1 MNKVY
6 QVIWSRVRHC
16 YMAVAETVARSH
28 YKHSSKSAAK
38 ATWAAVAAA
47 GLLTGIPAC
56 SMAQGSTIA
65 ATNQVVQAVEGRVLT
80 KDNGKA
86 KKAETP
92 VLFNKELKKLT
103 DRVPFPMNFM
113 VTDGGTD
120 GVYVTEQRY
129 NNDLKGEH
137 IVLGEGSVA
146 FDQQKGYSGLFA
158 AGINAVAGGKDAIA
172 IGNQASA
179 TGNNFSIAIGSNA
192 EAPMSNSIA
201 LGEGSIANLT
211 LSQQGKQ
218 SYLTKEDWNGDYNG
232 VLSLGRDLSGAR
244 AEVTRR
250 IIHVAGG
257 AADTDAVNVKQLKAL
272 EAKIPKAVDLSKY
285 TTTDKLGAVI
295 EQKLGDTY
303 AKKADIP
310 AAKTFKAV
318 GDGISV
324 TEKDN
329 VITYTLDT
337 SKLPQSSTGVYVTEQ
352 RYNNDLKGEHI
363 VLGEGSVA
371 FDQQKGYS
379 GLFAAGINAVAGG
392 KDAIAIGNQAS
403 ATGNNFSIA
412 IGSNAE
418 APMSNSIALGEG
430 SIANLTL
437 SQQGKQSYLTKED
450 WNGDYNGVLS
460 LGRDLS
466 GARAEVTRR
475 IIHVAGGAADTD
487 AVNVK
492 QLKALEAKIPKA
504 VDLSKYTTTDKLG
517 AVIEQKLGD
526 TYAKK
531 TDIPK
536 AVDLS
541 KYTPTDQLGAVIE
554 QKLGDTYAKKTD
566 IPKAV
571 DLSKYTT
578 TDQLGTVIEQKLGD
592 TYAKKADIPAAKTF
606 KAVGDGISVTEKDN
620 VITYTLDTSKLPQ
633 SSTGVYV
640 TEQRYNNDLKGE
652 HIVLGEGSVAFD
664 QQKGYSGLFAAG
676 INAVAGG
683 KDAIAIGNQA
693 SATGNNFSIAI
704 GSNAEAPMSNSIALG
719 EGSIA
724 NLTLSQQ
731 GKQSYLTKEDW
742 NGDYN
747 GVLSLGRDLSGA
759 RAEVTRR
766 IIHVAGGAADTDAV
780 NVKQLKALEA
790 KIHFSY
796 LSIKGTKKDKGTN
809 YNNDGAIGNEAI
821 AIGQESQAT
830 GNSGIA
836 IGVHS
841 KVMGLEN
848 NNLIKGDYG
857 TAIGAWASV
866 KNNDAT
872 ALGAHTHAWGERSL
886 AIGDRSVGNGIESVA
901 IGSQA
906 LADSF
911 NAIAIG
917 GNSSANLEN
926 AIAIGKKSKTEG
938 MTSIAIGSEAS
949 TGQKGDAQKSKERV
963 KELKNDL
970 RKQLNDPIIHKAE
983 NAIAIGTQA
992 KAWQTK
998 AVSLG
1003 AFAKAQERE
1012 SLALGDKSFANGI
1025 ESVAIGHNSSA
1036 QHISAIALGDSSLSE
1051 GIQSIA
1057 IGKNAQAG
1065 NKDEAF
1071 KSKQQLKKLKSEHK
1085 DITNDDIINVS
1096 FGAIAIGSGA
1106 KSLAMHAMSLGLNA
1120 KATAVNSIALGFNSE
1135 AKSVTHVTK
1144 AYGVDETWDF
1154 SNGVLSI
1161 GRDAEENK
1169 KAITRRITHIAS
1181 GGDDYDAVNV
1191 KQLKALE
1198 AKIPKAVDL
1207 SKYTPTDQLGAVIEQ
1222 KLGDTYAKKT
1232 DIPKAVDLS
1241 KYTPTDQ
1248 LGAVIEQKLGDT
1260 YAKKTDIPKAVDLSK
1275 YTPTDQLGA
1284 VIEQK
1289 LGDTYAKKTDI
1300 PKAVDLSKYTT
1311 TDQLGTVIEQK
1322 LGDTYAKKADI
1333 PAAKTFK
1340 AVGDGISVTEKDNVI
1355 TYTLDTSKL
1364 KTQLSG
1370 SSSGGFNSIGVY
1382 SGGVIQGNEYKPGTV
1397 TRELSSNEFRLD
1409 FGAGLQAKQVT
1420 KDGQQYTLVS
1430 IDETVLK
1437 TASSK
1442 GKEGT
1447 NGVTAAQLEQVSQGM
1462 QTHMAVL
1469 GKRMNSMGAG
1479 NAALAALHPMEFDP
1493 DDKLEAAVGVGHY
1506 GDANAAA
1513 LGMFYHPDENTLIS
1527 VGGAFGKD
1535 KNVMNAGISFRIGKG
1550 GNGMLLTKTAL
1561 ATAVK
1566 QQNIVIHQQEERI
1579 RQLERENKARDAKLA
1594 EVLQALAQ
1602 VKR

>member
-47 GLLTGIPAC
+47 GLLTGIPAF

-65 ATNQVVQAVEGRVLT
+65 APNQVVRTAEGQALT

-86 KKAETP
+86 KKAATP
-92 VLFNKELKKLT
+92 VFSNKELKKLT
-103 DRVPFPMNFM
+103 ERVTFPMNFM

-137 IVLGEGSVA
+137 IALGEGSVAFDQQKGYSGLFAAGINAVAGGKDAIAIGNQASATGNNFSIAIGSNAEAPMSNSIALGEGSIANLTLSQQGKQSYLTKEDWNGDYNGVLSLGRDLSGARAEVTRRIIHVAGGAADTDAVNVKQLKALAAKIPKAVDLSKYTTTDKLGAVIEQKLGDTYAKKADIPAAKTFKAVGDGISVTEKDNVITYTLDTSKLPQSSTGVYVTEQRYNNDLKGEHIALGEGSVA

-272 EAKIPKAVDLSKY
+272 EA
-285 TTTDKLGAVI
+285 
-295 EQKLGDTY
+295 
-303 AKKADIP
+303 
-310 AAKTFKAV
+310 
-318 GDGISV
+318 
-324 TEKDN
+324 
-329 VITYTLDT
+329 TL
-337 SKLPQSSTGVYVTEQ
+337 
-352 RYNNDLKGEHI
+352 
-363 VLGEGSVA
+363 
-371 FDQQKGYS
+371 
-379 GLFAAGINAVAGG
+379 
-392 KDAIAIGNQAS
+392 
-403 ATGNNFSIA
+403 
-412 IGSNAE
+412 
-418 APMSNSIALGEG
+418 
-430 SIANLTL
+430 
-437 SQQGKQSYLTKED
+437 
-450 WNGDYNGVLS
+450 
-460 LGRDLS
+460 
-466 GARAEVTRR
+466 
-475 IIHVAGGAADTD
+475 
-487 AVNVK
+487 
-492 QLKALEAKIPKA
+492 
-504 VDLSKYTTTDKLG
+504 
-517 AVIEQKLGD
+517 
-526 TYAKK
+526 
-531 TDIPK
+531 
-536 AVDLS
+536 
-541 KYTPTDQLGAVIE
+541 
-554 QKLGDTYAKKTD
+554 
-566 IPKAV
+566 
-571 DLSKYTT
+571 
-578 TDQLGTVIEQKLGD
+578 
-592 TYAKKADIPAAKTF
+592 
-606 KAVGDGISVTEKDN
+606 
-620 VITYTLDTSKLPQ
+620 
-633 SSTGVYV
+633 
-640 TEQRYNNDLKGE
+640 
-652 HIVLGEGSVAFD
+652 
-664 QQKGYSGLFAAG
+664 
-676 INAVAGG
+676 
-683 KDAIAIGNQA
+683 
-693 SATGNNFSIAI
+693 
-704 GSNAEAPMSNSIALG
+704 
-719 EGSIA
+719 
-724 NLTLSQQ
+724 
-731 GKQSYLTKEDW
+731 
-742 NGDYN
+742 
-747 GVLSLGRDLSGA
+747 
-759 RAEVTRR
+759 
-766 IIHVAGGAADTDAV
+766 
-780 NVKQLKALEA
+780 
-790 KIHFSY
+790 HFSY
-796 LSIKGTKKDKGTN
+796 ISIKGTKKDKGTN
-809 YNNDGAIGNEAI
+809 YNNDGATGNEAI

-963 KELKNDL
+963 KELKNDV

-1085 DITNDDIINVS
+1085 DITNDDIINAS

-1191 KQLKALE
+1191 KQLKAVE

-1207 SKYTPTDQLGAVIEQ
+1207 SKYTPTDKLGDVIAQ

-1232 DIPKAVDLS
+1232 DIP
-1241 KYTPTDQ
+1241 
-1248 LGAVIEQKLGDT
+1248 
-1260 YAKKTDIPKAVDLSK
+1260 
-1275 YTPTDQLGA
+1275 
-1284 VIEQK
+1284 
-1289 LGDTYAKKTDI
+1289 
-1300 PKAVDLSKYTT
+1300 
-1311 TDQLGTVIEQK
+1311 
-1322 LGDTYAKKADI
+1322 
-1333 PAAKTFK
+1333 AAKTFK
-1340 AVGDGISVTEKDNVI
+1340 VAGAGFSVEDKDNVV
-1355 TYTLDTSKL
+1355 TYTLDINKL

-1370 SSSGGFNSIGVY
+1370 SSS
-1382 SGGVIQGNEYKPGTV
+1382 
-1397 TRELSSNEFRLD
+1397 
-1409 FGAGLQAKQVT
+1409 A
-1420 KDGQQYTLVS
+1420 
-1430 IDETVLK
+1430 
-1437 TASSK
+1437 
-1442 GKEGT
+1442 GT
-1447 NGVTAAQLEQVSQGM
+1447 NGKSAYEVWEEYTDGNGAQPNKGKKESDFLASLKGKDGTNGTNGKSAYEVWEEHKDVNGAQPNKGKSESDFLASLKGKDGTNGITAAQLEQVSQGM
-1462 QTHMAVL
+1462 QTRMAAL
-1469 GKRMNSMGAG
+1469 GKHMNSMGAG
-1479 NAALAALHPMEFDP
+1479 NAALAALHPLEFDP

-1535 KNVMNAGISFRIGKG
+1535 KNVMNAGISFRVGKG

>member
-47 GLLTGIPAC
+47 GLLTGIPAF

-65 ATNQVVQAVEGRVLT
+65 APNQVVRTAEGQALT

-86 KKAETP
+86 KKAATP
-92 VLFNKELKKLT
+92 VFSNKELKKLT
-103 DRVPFPMNFM
+103 ERVTFPMNFM

-257 AADTDAVNVKQLKAL
+257 AEDTDAVNVKQLKAL

-492 QLKALEAKIPKA
+492 QLKALEA
-504 VDLSKYTTTDKLG
+504 
-517 AVIEQKLGD
+517 
-526 TYAKK
+526 
-531 TDIPK
+531 
-536 AVDLS
+536 
-541 KYTPTDQLGAVIE
+541 
-554 QKLGDTYAKKTD
+554 
-566 IPKAV
+566 
-571 DLSKYTT
+571 
-578 TDQLGTVIEQKLGD
+578 
-592 TYAKKADIPAAKTF
+592 
-606 KAVGDGISVTEKDN
+606 
-620 VITYTLDTSKLPQ
+620 TL
-633 SSTGVYV
+633 
-640 TEQRYNNDLKGE
+640 
-652 HIVLGEGSVAFD
+652 
-664 QQKGYSGLFAAG
+664 
-676 INAVAGG
+676 
-683 KDAIAIGNQA
+683 
-693 SATGNNFSIAI
+693 
-704 GSNAEAPMSNSIALG
+704 
-719 EGSIA
+719 
-724 NLTLSQQ
+724 
-731 GKQSYLTKEDW
+731 
-742 NGDYN
+742 
-747 GVLSLGRDLSGA
+747 
-759 RAEVTRR
+759 
-766 IIHVAGGAADTDAV
+766 
-780 NVKQLKALEA
+780 
-790 KIHFSY
+790 HFSY
-796 LSIKGTKKDKGTN
+796 ISIKGTKKDKGTN
-809 YNNDGAIGNEAI
+809 YNNDGATGNEAI

-963 KELKNDL
+963 KELKNDV

-1085 DITNDDIINVS
+1085 DITNDDIINAS

-1191 KQLKALE
+1191 KQLKAVE

-1207 SKYTPTDQLGAVIEQ
+1207 SKYTPTDKLGDVIAQ

-1232 DIPKAVDLS
+1232 DIP
-1241 KYTPTDQ
+1241 
-1248 LGAVIEQKLGDT
+1248 
-1260 YAKKTDIPKAVDLSK
+1260 
-1275 YTPTDQLGA
+1275 
-1284 VIEQK
+1284 
-1289 LGDTYAKKTDI
+1289 
-1300 PKAVDLSKYTT
+1300 
-1311 TDQLGTVIEQK
+1311 
-1322 LGDTYAKKADI
+1322 
-1333 PAAKTFK
+1333 AAKTFK
-1340 AVGDGISVTEKDNVI
+1340 VAGAGFSVEDKDNVV
-1355 TYTLDTSKL
+1355 TYTLDINKL

-1370 SSSGGFNSIGVY
+1370 SSS
-1382 SGGVIQGNEYKPGTV
+1382 
-1397 TRELSSNEFRLD
+1397 
-1409 FGAGLQAKQVT
+1409 A
-1420 KDGQQYTLVS
+1420 
-1430 IDETVLK
+1430 
-1437 TASSK
+1437 
-1442 GKEGT
+1442 GT
-1447 NGVTAAQLEQVSQGM
+1447 NGKSAYEVWEEYTDGNGAQPNKGKKESDFLASLKGKDGTNGTNGKSAYEVWEEHKDVNGAQPNKGKSESDFLASLKGKDGTNGITAAQLEQVSQGM
-1462 QTHMAVL
+1462 QTRMAAL
-1469 GKRMNSMGAG
+1469 GKHMNSMGAG
-1479 NAALAALHPMEFDP
+1479 NAALAALHPLEFDP

-1535 KNVMNAGISFRIGKG
+1535 KNVMNAGISFRVGKG

>member
-65 ATNQVVQAVEGRVLT
+65 ATNQVVQAVEGPVLT
-80 KDNGKA
+80 KDTGKA

-92 VLFNKELKKLT
+92 VFSNKELKKLPP
-103 DRVPFPMNFM
+103 RVTFPMNFM
-113 VTDGGTD
+113 VMDGESD
-120 GVYVTEQRY
+120 GVYITEQRY

-137 IVLGEGSVA
+137 IALGEGSVA

-172 IGNQASA
+172 IGNKASA
-179 TGNNFSIAIGSNA
+179 TGN
-192 EAPMSNSIA
+192 
-201 LGEGSIANLT
+201 T
-211 LSQQGKQ
+211 
-218 SYLTKEDWNGDYNG
+218 
-232 VLSLGRDLSGAR
+232 
-244 AEVTRR
+244 
-250 IIHVAGG
+250 
-257 AADTDAVNVKQLKAL
+257 
-272 EAKIPKAVDLSKY
+272 
-285 TTTDKLGAVI
+285 
-295 EQKLGDTY
+295 
-303 AKKADIP
+303 
-310 AAKTFKAV
+310 
-318 GDGISV
+318 
-324 TEKDN
+324 
-329 VITYTLDT
+329 
-337 SKLPQSSTGVYVTEQ
+337 
-352 RYNNDLKGEHI
+352 
-363 VLGEGSVA
+363 
-371 FDQQKGYS
+371 
-379 GLFAAGINAVAGG
+379 
-392 KDAIAIGNQAS
+392 
-403 ATGNNFSIA
+403 
-412 IGSNAE
+412 
-418 APMSNSIALGEG
+418 
-430 SIANLTL
+430 
-437 SQQGKQSYLTKED
+437 
-450 WNGDYNGVLS
+450 
-460 LGRDLS
+460 
-466 GARAEVTRR
+466 
-475 IIHVAGGAADTD
+475 
-487 AVNVK
+487 
-492 QLKALEAKIPKA
+492 
-504 VDLSKYTTTDKLG
+504 
-517 AVIEQKLGD
+517 
-526 TYAKK
+526 
-531 TDIPK
+531 
-536 AVDLS
+536 
-541 KYTPTDQLGAVIE
+541 
-554 QKLGDTYAKKTD
+554 
-566 IPKAV
+566 
-571 DLSKYTT
+571 
-578 TDQLGTVIEQKLGD
+578 
-592 TYAKKADIPAAKTF
+592 
-606 KAVGDGISVTEKDN
+606 
-620 VITYTLDTSKLPQ
+620 
-633 SSTGVYV
+633 
-640 TEQRYNNDLKGE
+640 
-652 HIVLGEGSVAFD
+652 
-664 QQKGYSGLFAAG
+664 
-676 INAVAGG
+676 
-683 KDAIAIGNQA
+683 
-693 SATGNNFSIAI
+693 FSIAI

-1085 DITNDDIINVS
+1085 DITNDDIINAS

-1106 KSLAMHAMSLGLNA
+1106 KSLAMYAMSLGLNA

-1207 SKYTPTDQLGAVIEQ
+1207 SKYTTTDQLGTVIDQ
-1222 KLGDTYAKKT
+1222 KLGDTYAKK
-1232 DIPKAVDLS
+1232 K
-1241 KYTPTDQ
+1241 
-1248 LGAVIEQKLGDT
+1248 
-1260 YAKKTDIPKAVDLSK
+1260 
-1275 YTPTDQLGA
+1275 
-1284 VIEQK
+1284 
-1289 LGDTYAKKTDI
+1289 
-1300 PKAVDLSKYTT
+1300 
-1311 TDQLGTVIEQK
+1311 
-1322 LGDTYAKKADI
+1322 DI

-1513 LGMFYHPDENTLIS
+1513 LGMFYHPDE
-1527 VGGAFGKD
+1527 
-1535 KNVMNAGISFRIGKG
+1535 
-1550 GNGMLLTKTAL
+1550 
-1561 ATAVK
+1561 
-1566 QQNIVIHQQEERI
+1566 
-1579 RQLERENKARDAKLA
+1579 
-1594 EVLQALAQ
+1594 
-1602 VKR
+1602 

>member
-137 IVLGEGSVA
+137 IALGEGSVA

-363 VLGEGSVA
+363 ALGEGSVA

-492 QLKALEAKIPKA
+492 QLKALEAKIPAA

-531 TDIPK
+531 ADIPK

-541 KYTPTDQLGAVIE
+541 KYTP
-554 QKLGDTYAKKTD
+554 
-566 IPKAV
+566 
-571 DLSKYTT
+571 
-578 TDQLGTVIEQKLGD
+578 
-592 TYAKKADIPAAKTF
+592 
-606 KAVGDGISVTEKDN
+606 
-620 VITYTLDTSKLPQ
+620 
-633 SSTGVYV
+633 
-640 TEQRYNNDLKGE
+640 
-652 HIVLGEGSVAFD
+652 
-664 QQKGYSGLFAAG
+664 
-676 INAVAGG
+676 
-683 KDAIAIGNQA
+683 
-693 SATGNNFSIAI
+693 
-704 GSNAEAPMSNSIALG
+704 
-719 EGSIA
+719 
-724 NLTLSQQ
+724 
-731 GKQSYLTKEDW
+731 
-742 NGDYN
+742 
-747 GVLSLGRDLSGA
+747 
-759 RAEVTRR
+759 
-766 IIHVAGGAADTDAV
+766 
-780 NVKQLKALEA
+780 
-790 KIHFSY
+790 
-796 LSIKGTKKDKGTN
+796 
-809 YNNDGAIGNEAI
+809 
-821 AIGQESQAT
+821 
-830 GNSGIA
+830 
-836 IGVHS
+836 
-841 KVMGLEN
+841 
-848 NNLIKGDYG
+848 
-857 TAIGAWASV
+857 
-866 KNNDAT
+866 
-872 ALGAHTHAWGERSL
+872 
-886 AIGDRSVGNGIESVA
+886 
-901 IGSQA
+901 
-906 LADSF
+906 
-911 NAIAIG
+911 
-917 GNSSANLEN
+917 
-926 AIAIGKKSKTEG
+926 
-938 MTSIAIGSEAS
+938 
-949 TGQKGDAQKSKERV
+949 
-963 KELKNDL
+963 
-970 RKQLNDPIIHKAE
+970 
-983 NAIAIGTQA
+983 
-992 KAWQTK
+992 
-998 AVSLG
+998 
-1003 AFAKAQERE
+1003 
-1012 SLALGDKSFANGI
+1012 
-1025 ESVAIGHNSSA
+1025 
-1036 QHISAIALGDSSLSE
+1036 
-1051 GIQSIA
+1051 
-1057 IGKNAQAG
+1057 
-1065 NKDEAF
+1065 
-1071 KSKQQLKKLKSEHK
+1071 
-1085 DITNDDIINVS
+1085 
-1096 FGAIAIGSGA
+1096 
-1106 KSLAMHAMSLGLNA
+1106 
-1120 KATAVNSIALGFNSE
+1120 
-1135 AKSVTHVTK
+1135 
-1144 AYGVDETWDF
+1144 
-1154 SNGVLSI
+1154 
-1161 GRDAEENK
+1161 
-1169 KAITRRITHIAS
+1169 
-1181 GGDDYDAVNV
+1181 
-1191 KQLKALE
+1191 
-1198 AKIPKAVDL
+1198 
-1207 SKYTPTDQLGAVIEQ
+1207 
-1222 KLGDTYAKKT
+1222 
-1232 DIPKAVDLS
+1232 
-1241 KYTPTDQ
+1241 
-1248 LGAVIEQKLGDT
+1248 
-1260 YAKKTDIPKAVDLSK
+1260 
-1275 YTPTDQLGA
+1275 
-1284 VIEQK
+1284 
-1289 LGDTYAKKTDI
+1289 
-1300 PKAVDLSKYTT
+1300 

>member
-47 GLLTGIPAC
+47 GLLTGIPAF

-65 ATNQVVQAVEGRVLT
+65 APNQVVRTAEGQALT

-86 KKAETP
+86 KKAATP
-92 VLFNKELKKLT
+92 VFSNKELKKLT
-103 DRVPFPMNFM
+103 ERVTFPMNFM

-137 IVLGEGSVA
+137 IVLGEGSVAFDRQKGYSGLFAAGINAVAGGKDAIAIGNQASATGNNFSIAIGSNAEAPMSNSIALGEGSIANLKLSQQGKQSYLTKEDWNGDYNGVLSLGRDLSGARAEVTRRIIHVAGGAADTDAVNVKQLKALAAKIPKAVDLSKYTTTDKLGAVIEQKLGDTYAKKADIPAAKTFKAVGDGISVTEKDNVITYTLDTSKLPQSSTGVYVTEQRYNNDLKGEHIALGEGSVA

-272 EAKIPKAVDLSKY
+272 EA
-285 TTTDKLGAVI
+285 
-295 EQKLGDTY
+295 
-303 AKKADIP
+303 
-310 AAKTFKAV
+310 
-318 GDGISV
+318 
-324 TEKDN
+324 
-329 VITYTLDT
+329 TL
-337 SKLPQSSTGVYVTEQ
+337 
-352 RYNNDLKGEHI
+352 
-363 VLGEGSVA
+363 
-371 FDQQKGYS
+371 
-379 GLFAAGINAVAGG
+379 
-392 KDAIAIGNQAS
+392 
-403 ATGNNFSIA
+403 
-412 IGSNAE
+412 
-418 APMSNSIALGEG
+418 
-430 SIANLTL
+430 
-437 SQQGKQSYLTKED
+437 
-450 WNGDYNGVLS
+450 
-460 LGRDLS
+460 
-466 GARAEVTRR
+466 
-475 IIHVAGGAADTD
+475 
-487 AVNVK
+487 
-492 QLKALEAKIPKA
+492 
-504 VDLSKYTTTDKLG
+504 
-517 AVIEQKLGD
+517 
-526 TYAKK
+526 
-531 TDIPK
+531 
-536 AVDLS
+536 
-541 KYTPTDQLGAVIE
+541 
-554 QKLGDTYAKKTD
+554 
-566 IPKAV
+566 
-571 DLSKYTT
+571 
-578 TDQLGTVIEQKLGD
+578 
-592 TYAKKADIPAAKTF
+592 
-606 KAVGDGISVTEKDN
+606 
-620 VITYTLDTSKLPQ
+620 
-633 SSTGVYV
+633 
-640 TEQRYNNDLKGE
+640 
-652 HIVLGEGSVAFD
+652 
-664 QQKGYSGLFAAG
+664 
-676 INAVAGG
+676 
-683 KDAIAIGNQA
+683 
-693 SATGNNFSIAI
+693 
-704 GSNAEAPMSNSIALG
+704 
-719 EGSIA
+719 
-724 NLTLSQQ
+724 
-731 GKQSYLTKEDW
+731 
-742 NGDYN
+742 
-747 GVLSLGRDLSGA
+747 
-759 RAEVTRR
+759 
-766 IIHVAGGAADTDAV
+766 
-780 NVKQLKALEA
+780 
-790 KIHFSY
+790 HFSY
-796 LSIKGTKKDKGTN
+796 ISIKGTKKDKGTN
-809 YNNDGAIGNEAI
+809 YNNDGATGNEAI

-963 KELKNDL
+963 KELKNDV

-1085 DITNDDIINVS
+1085 DITNDDIINAS

-1191 KQLKALE
+1191 KQLKAVE

-1207 SKYTPTDQLGAVIEQ
+1207 SKYTPTDKLGDVIAQ

-1232 DIPKAVDLS
+1232 DIP
-1241 KYTPTDQ
+1241 
-1248 LGAVIEQKLGDT
+1248 
-1260 YAKKTDIPKAVDLSK
+1260 
-1275 YTPTDQLGA
+1275 
-1284 VIEQK
+1284 
-1289 LGDTYAKKTDI
+1289 
-1300 PKAVDLSKYTT
+1300 
-1311 TDQLGTVIEQK
+1311 
-1322 LGDTYAKKADI
+1322 
-1333 PAAKTFK
+1333 AAKTFK
-1340 AVGDGISVTEKDNVI
+1340 VAGAGFSVEDKDNVV
-1355 TYTLDTSKL
+1355 TYTLDINKL

-1370 SSSGGFNSIGVY
+1370 SSS
-1382 SGGVIQGNEYKPGTV
+1382 
-1397 TRELSSNEFRLD
+1397 
-1409 FGAGLQAKQVT
+1409 A
-1420 KDGQQYTLVS
+1420 
-1430 IDETVLK
+1430 
-1437 TASSK
+1437 
-1442 GKEGT
+1442 GT
-1447 NGVTAAQLEQVSQGM
+1447 NGKSAYEVWEEYTDGNGAQPNKGKKESDFLASLKGKDGTNGTNGKSAYEVWEEHKDVNGAQPNKGKSESDFLASLKGKDGTNGITAAQLEQVSQGM
-1462 QTHMAVL
+1462 QTRMAAL
-1469 GKRMNSMGAG
+1469 GKHMNSMGAG
-1479 NAALAALHPMEFDP
+1479 NAALAALHPLEFDP

-1535 KNVMNAGISFRIGKG
+1535 KNVMNAGISFRVGKG

>member
-47 GLLTGIPAC
+47 GLLTGIPAF

-65 ATNQVVQAVEGRVLT
+65 APNQVVRTAEGQALT

-86 KKAETP
+86 KKAATP
-92 VLFNKELKKLT
+92 VFSNKELKKLT
-103 DRVPFPMNFM
+103 ERVTFPMNFM

-146 FDQQKGYSGLFA
+146 FDRQKGYSGLFAAGINAVAGGKDAIAIGNQASATGNNFSIAIGSNAEAPMSNSIALGEGSIANLTLSQQGKQSYLTKEDWNGDYNGVLSLGRDLSGARAEVTRRIIHVAGGAADTDAVNVKQLKALAAKIPKAVDLSKYTTTDKLGAVIEQKLGDTYAKKADIPAAKTFKAVGDGISVTEKDNVITYTLDTSKLPQSSTGVYVTEQRYNNDLKGEHIVLGEGSVAFDRQKGYSGLFA

-272 EAKIPKAVDLSKY
+272 EA
-285 TTTDKLGAVI
+285 
-295 EQKLGDTY
+295 
-303 AKKADIP
+303 
-310 AAKTFKAV
+310 
-318 GDGISV
+318 
-324 TEKDN
+324 
-329 VITYTLDT
+329 TL
-337 SKLPQSSTGVYVTEQ
+337 
-352 RYNNDLKGEHI
+352 
-363 VLGEGSVA
+363 
-371 FDQQKGYS
+371 
-379 GLFAAGINAVAGG
+379 
-392 KDAIAIGNQAS
+392 
-403 ATGNNFSIA
+403 
-412 IGSNAE
+412 
-418 APMSNSIALGEG
+418 
-430 SIANLTL
+430 
-437 SQQGKQSYLTKED
+437 
-450 WNGDYNGVLS
+450 
-460 LGRDLS
+460 
-466 GARAEVTRR
+466 
-475 IIHVAGGAADTD
+475 
-487 AVNVK
+487 
-492 QLKALEAKIPKA
+492 
-504 VDLSKYTTTDKLG
+504 
-517 AVIEQKLGD
+517 
-526 TYAKK
+526 
-531 TDIPK
+531 
-536 AVDLS
+536 
-541 KYTPTDQLGAVIE
+541 
-554 QKLGDTYAKKTD
+554 
-566 IPKAV
+566 
-571 DLSKYTT
+571 
-578 TDQLGTVIEQKLGD
+578 
-592 TYAKKADIPAAKTF
+592 
-606 KAVGDGISVTEKDN
+606 
-620 VITYTLDTSKLPQ
+620 
-633 SSTGVYV
+633 
-640 TEQRYNNDLKGE
+640 
-652 HIVLGEGSVAFD
+652 
-664 QQKGYSGLFAAG
+664 
-676 INAVAGG
+676 
-683 KDAIAIGNQA
+683 
-693 SATGNNFSIAI
+693 
-704 GSNAEAPMSNSIALG
+704 
-719 EGSIA
+719 
-724 NLTLSQQ
+724 
-731 GKQSYLTKEDW
+731 
-742 NGDYN
+742 
-747 GVLSLGRDLSGA
+747 
-759 RAEVTRR
+759 
-766 IIHVAGGAADTDAV
+766 
-780 NVKQLKALEA
+780 
-790 KIHFSY
+790 HFSY
-796 LSIKGTKKDKGTN
+796 ISIKGTKKDKGTN
-809 YNNDGAIGNEAI
+809 YNNDGATGNEAI

-963 KELKNDL
+963 KELKNDV

-1085 DITNDDIINVS
+1085 DITNDDIINAS

-1191 KQLKALE
+1191 KQLKAVE

-1207 SKYTPTDQLGAVIEQ
+1207 SKYTPTDKLGDVIAQ

-1232 DIPKAVDLS
+1232 DIP
-1241 KYTPTDQ
+1241 
-1248 LGAVIEQKLGDT
+1248 
-1260 YAKKTDIPKAVDLSK
+1260 
-1275 YTPTDQLGA
+1275 
-1284 VIEQK
+1284 
-1289 LGDTYAKKTDI
+1289 
-1300 PKAVDLSKYTT
+1300 
-1311 TDQLGTVIEQK
+1311 
-1322 LGDTYAKKADI
+1322 
-1333 PAAKTFK
+1333 AAKTFK
-1340 AVGDGISVTEKDNVI
+1340 VAGAGFSVEDKDNVV
-1355 TYTLDTSKL
+1355 TYTLDINKL

-1370 SSSGGFNSIGVY
+1370 SSS
-1382 SGGVIQGNEYKPGTV
+1382 
-1397 TRELSSNEFRLD
+1397 
-1409 FGAGLQAKQVT
+1409 A
-1420 KDGQQYTLVS
+1420 
-1430 IDETVLK
+1430 
-1437 TASSK
+1437 
-1442 GKEGT
+1442 GT
-1447 NGVTAAQLEQVSQGM
+1447 NGKSAYEVWEEYTDGNGAQPNKGKKESDFLASLKGKDGTNGTNGKSAYEVWEEHKDVNGAQPNKGKSESDFLASLKGKDGTNGITAAQLEQVSQGM
-1462 QTHMAVL
+1462 QTRMAAL
-1469 GKRMNSMGAG
+1469 GKHMNSMGAG
-1479 NAALAALHPMEFDP
+1479 NAALAALHPLEFDP

-1535 KNVMNAGISFRIGKG
+1535 KNVMNAGISFRVGKG

>member
-92 VLFNKELKKLT
+92 VLFNKELKKLM

-146 FDQQKGYSGLFA
+146 FDRQKGYSGLFA

-201 LGEGSIANLT
+201 LGEGSIANLK

-363 VLGEGSVA
+363 ALGEGSVA
-371 FDQQKGYS
+371 FDRQKGYS

-430 SIANLTL
+430 SIANLKL

-504 VDLSKYTTTDKLG
+504 VDLSKYT
-517 AVIEQKLGD
+517 
-526 TYAKK
+526 
-531 TDIPK
+531 
-536 AVDLS
+536 
-541 KYTPTDQLGAVIE
+541 
-554 QKLGDTYAKKTD
+554 
-566 IPKAV
+566 
-571 DLSKYTT
+571 
-578 TDQLGTVIEQKLGD
+578 
-592 TYAKKADIPAAKTF
+592 
-606 KAVGDGISVTEKDN
+606 
-620 VITYTLDTSKLPQ
+620 
-633 SSTGVYV
+633 
-640 TEQRYNNDLKGE
+640 
-652 HIVLGEGSVAFD
+652 
-664 QQKGYSGLFAAG
+664 
-676 INAVAGG
+676 
-683 KDAIAIGNQA
+683 
-693 SATGNNFSIAI
+693 
-704 GSNAEAPMSNSIALG
+704 
-719 EGSIA
+719 
-724 NLTLSQQ
+724 
-731 GKQSYLTKEDW
+731 
-742 NGDYN
+742 
-747 GVLSLGRDLSGA
+747 
-759 RAEVTRR
+759 
-766 IIHVAGGAADTDAV
+766 
-780 NVKQLKALEA
+780 
-790 KIHFSY
+790 
-796 LSIKGTKKDKGTN
+796 
-809 YNNDGAIGNEAI
+809 
-821 AIGQESQAT
+821 
-830 GNSGIA
+830 
-836 IGVHS
+836 
-841 KVMGLEN
+841 
-848 NNLIKGDYG
+848 
-857 TAIGAWASV
+857 
-866 KNNDAT
+866 
-872 ALGAHTHAWGERSL
+872 
-886 AIGDRSVGNGIESVA
+886 
-901 IGSQA
+901 
-906 LADSF
+906 
-911 NAIAIG
+911 
-917 GNSSANLEN
+917 
-926 AIAIGKKSKTEG
+926 
-938 MTSIAIGSEAS
+938 
-949 TGQKGDAQKSKERV
+949 
-963 KELKNDL
+963 
-970 RKQLNDPIIHKAE
+970 
-983 NAIAIGTQA
+983 
-992 KAWQTK
+992 
-998 AVSLG
+998 
-1003 AFAKAQERE
+1003 
-1012 SLALGDKSFANGI
+1012 
-1025 ESVAIGHNSSA
+1025 
-1036 QHISAIALGDSSLSE
+1036 
-1051 GIQSIA
+1051 
-1057 IGKNAQAG
+1057 
-1065 NKDEAF
+1065 
-1071 KSKQQLKKLKSEHK
+1071 
-1085 DITNDDIINVS
+1085 
-1096 FGAIAIGSGA
+1096 
-1106 KSLAMHAMSLGLNA
+1106 
-1120 KATAVNSIALGFNSE
+1120 
-1135 AKSVTHVTK
+1135 
-1144 AYGVDETWDF
+1144 
-1154 SNGVLSI
+1154 
-1161 GRDAEENK
+1161 
-1169 KAITRRITHIAS
+1169 
-1181 GGDDYDAVNV
+1181 
-1191 KQLKALE
+1191 
-1198 AKIPKAVDL
+1198 
-1207 SKYTPTDQLGAVIEQ
+1207 PTDQLGAVIEQ

-1241 KYTPTDQ
+1241 KYTP
-1248 LGAVIEQKLGDT
+1248 
-1260 YAKKTDIPKAVDLSK
+1260 
-1275 YTPTDQLGA
+1275 
-1284 VIEQK
+1284 
-1289 LGDTYAKKTDI
+1289 
-1300 PKAVDLSKYTT
+1300 

-1364 KTQLSG
+1364 KTQLSS

-1579 RQLERENKARDAKLA
+1579 RQLERENKVRDAKLA

>member
-47 GLLTGIPAC
+47 GLLTGIPAF

-65 ATNQVVQAVEGRVLT
+65 APNQVVRTAEGQALT

-86 KKAETP
+86 KKAATP
-92 VLFNKELKKLT
+92 VFSNKELKKLT
-103 DRVPFPMNFM
+103 ERVTFPMNFM

-146 FDQQKGYSGLFA
+146 FDRQKGYSGLFA

-272 EAKIPKAVDLSKY
+272 AAKIPKAVDLSKY
-285 TTTDKLGAVI
+285 TPTDQLGPVI
-295 EQKLGDTY
+295 DQKLGDTY

-379 GLFAAGINAVAGG
+379 GLFAAGINAIAGG
-392 KDAIAIGNQAS
+392 KDAIAIGNNAS
-403 ATGNNFSIA
+403 ATGNTFSIA

-492 QLKALEAKIPKA
+492 QLKALEA
-504 VDLSKYTTTDKLG
+504 
-517 AVIEQKLGD
+517 
-526 TYAKK
+526 
-531 TDIPK
+531 
-536 AVDLS
+536 
-541 KYTPTDQLGAVIE
+541 
-554 QKLGDTYAKKTD
+554 
-566 IPKAV
+566 
-571 DLSKYTT
+571 
-578 TDQLGTVIEQKLGD
+578 
-592 TYAKKADIPAAKTF
+592 
-606 KAVGDGISVTEKDN
+606 
-620 VITYTLDTSKLPQ
+620 TL
-633 SSTGVYV
+633 
-640 TEQRYNNDLKGE
+640 
-652 HIVLGEGSVAFD
+652 
-664 QQKGYSGLFAAG
+664 
-676 INAVAGG
+676 
-683 KDAIAIGNQA
+683 
-693 SATGNNFSIAI
+693 
-704 GSNAEAPMSNSIALG
+704 
-719 EGSIA
+719 
-724 NLTLSQQ
+724 
-731 GKQSYLTKEDW
+731 
-742 NGDYN
+742 
-747 GVLSLGRDLSGA
+747 
-759 RAEVTRR
+759 
-766 IIHVAGGAADTDAV
+766 
-780 NVKQLKALEA
+780 
-790 KIHFSY
+790 HFSY
-796 LSIKGTKKDKGTN
+796 ISIKGTKKDKGTN
-809 YNNDGAIGNEAI
+809 YNNDGATGNEAI

-963 KELKNDL
+963 KELKNDV

-1085 DITNDDIINVS
+1085 DITNDDIINAS

-1191 KQLKALE
+1191 KQLKAVE

-1207 SKYTPTDQLGAVIEQ
+1207 SKYTPTD
-1222 KLGDTYAKKT
+1222 KLGD
-1232 DIPKAVDLS
+1232 
-1241 KYTPTDQ
+1241 
-1248 LGAVIEQKLGDT
+1248 VI
-1260 YAKKTDIPKAVDLSK
+1260 A
-1275 YTPTDQLGA
+1275 
-1284 VIEQK
+1284 
-1289 LGDTYAKKTDI
+1289 
-1300 PKAVDLSKYTT
+1300 
-1311 TDQLGTVIEQK
+1311 QK

-1340 AVGDGISVTEKDNVI
+1340 VAGAGFSVEDKDNVV
-1355 TYTLDTSKL
+1355 TYTLDINKL

-1370 SSSGGFNSIGVY
+1370 SSS
-1382 SGGVIQGNEYKPGTV
+1382 
-1397 TRELSSNEFRLD
+1397 
-1409 FGAGLQAKQVT
+1409 A
-1420 KDGQQYTLVS
+1420 
-1430 IDETVLK
+1430 
-1437 TASSK
+1437 
-1442 GKEGT
+1442 GT
-1447 NGVTAAQLEQVSQGM
+1447 NGKSAYEVWEEYTDGNGAQPNKGKKESDFLASLKGKDGTNGTNGKSAYEVWEEHKDVNGAQPNKGKSESDFLASLKGKDGTNGITAAQLEQVSQGM
-1462 QTHMAVL
+1462 QTRMAAL
-1469 GKRMNSMGAG
+1469 GKHMNSVGAG
-1479 NAALAALHPMEFDP
+1479 NAALAALHPLEFDP

-1535 KNVMNAGISFRIGKG
+1535 KNVMNAGISFRVGKG

>member
-47 GLLTGIPAC
+47 GLLTGIPAF

-65 ATNQVVQAVEGRVLT
+65 APNQVVRTAEGQALT

-86 KKAETP
+86 KKAATP
-92 VLFNKELKKLT
+92 VFSNKELKKLT
-103 DRVPFPMNFM
+103 ERVTFPMNFM

-146 FDQQKGYSGLFA
+146 FDRQKGYSGLFA

-179 TGNNFSIAIGSNA
+179 TGNTFSIAIGSNA

-257 AADTDAVNVKQLKAL
+257 AEDTDAVNVKQLKAL

-392 KDAIAIGNQAS
+392 KDAIAIGNKAS
-403 ATGNNFSIA
+403 ATGNTFSIA

-492 QLKALEAKIPKA
+492 QLKALEA
-504 VDLSKYTTTDKLG
+504 
-517 AVIEQKLGD
+517 
-526 TYAKK
+526 
-531 TDIPK
+531 
-536 AVDLS
+536 
-541 KYTPTDQLGAVIE
+541 
-554 QKLGDTYAKKTD
+554 
-566 IPKAV
+566 
-571 DLSKYTT
+571 
-578 TDQLGTVIEQKLGD
+578 
-592 TYAKKADIPAAKTF
+592 
-606 KAVGDGISVTEKDN
+606 
-620 VITYTLDTSKLPQ
+620 TL
-633 SSTGVYV
+633 
-640 TEQRYNNDLKGE
+640 
-652 HIVLGEGSVAFD
+652 
-664 QQKGYSGLFAAG
+664 
-676 INAVAGG
+676 
-683 KDAIAIGNQA
+683 
-693 SATGNNFSIAI
+693 
-704 GSNAEAPMSNSIALG
+704 
-719 EGSIA
+719 
-724 NLTLSQQ
+724 
-731 GKQSYLTKEDW
+731 
-742 NGDYN
+742 
-747 GVLSLGRDLSGA
+747 
-759 RAEVTRR
+759 
-766 IIHVAGGAADTDAV
+766 
-780 NVKQLKALEA
+780 
-790 KIHFSY
+790 HFSY
-796 LSIKGTKKDKGTN
+796 ISIKGTKKDKGTN
-809 YNNDGAIGNEAI
+809 YNNDGATGNEAI

-830 GNSGIA
+830 GNLGIA

-963 KELKNDL
+963 KELKNDV

-1085 DITNDDIINVS
+1085 DITNDDIINAS

-1191 KQLKALE
+1191 KQLKAVE

-1207 SKYTPTDQLGAVIEQ
+1207 SKYTPTDKLGDVIAQ

-1232 DIPKAVDLS
+1232 DIP
-1241 KYTPTDQ
+1241 
-1248 LGAVIEQKLGDT
+1248 
-1260 YAKKTDIPKAVDLSK
+1260 
-1275 YTPTDQLGA
+1275 
-1284 VIEQK
+1284 
-1289 LGDTYAKKTDI
+1289 
-1300 PKAVDLSKYTT
+1300 
-1311 TDQLGTVIEQK
+1311 
-1322 LGDTYAKKADI
+1322 
-1333 PAAKTFK
+1333 AAKTFK
-1340 AVGDGISVTEKDNVI
+1340 VAGAGFSVEDKDNVV
-1355 TYTLDTSKL
+1355 TYTLDINKL

-1370 SSSGGFNSIGVY
+1370 SSS
-1382 SGGVIQGNEYKPGTV
+1382 
-1397 TRELSSNEFRLD
+1397 
-1409 FGAGLQAKQVT
+1409 A
-1420 KDGQQYTLVS
+1420 
-1430 IDETVLK
+1430 
-1437 TASSK
+1437 
-1442 GKEGT
+1442 GT
-1447 NGVTAAQLEQVSQGM
+1447 NGKSAYEVWEEYTDGNGAQPNKGKKESDFLASLKGKDGTNGTNGKSAYEVWEEHKDVNGAQPNKGKSESDFLASLKGKDGTNGITAAQLEQVSQGM
-1462 QTHMAVL
+1462 QTRMAAL
-1469 GKRMNSMGAG
+1469 GKHMNSMGAG
-1479 NAALAALHPMEFDP
+1479 NAALAALHPLEFDP

-1535 KNVMNAGISFRIGKG
+1535 KNVMNAGISFRVGKG

>member
-146 FDQQKGYSGLFA
+146 FDRQKGYSGLFA

-201 LGEGSIANLT
+201 LGEGSIANLK

-310 AAKTFKAV
+310 AVKTFKAV

-337 SKLPQSSTGVYVTEQ
+337 SKLPQSSTGVYITEQ

-363 VLGEGSVA
+363 ALGEGSVA

-430 SIANLTL
+430 SIANLKL

-492 QLKALEAKIPKA
+492 QLKALEAKIPAA

-531 TDIPK
+531 ADIPK

-541 KYTPTDQLGAVIE
+541 KYTP
-554 QKLGDTYAKKTD
+554 
-566 IPKAV
+566 
-571 DLSKYTT
+571 

-592 TYAKKADIPAAKTF
+592 TYAKKADIPA
-606 KAVGDGISVTEKDN
+606 V
-620 VITYTLDTSKLPQ
+620 
-633 SSTGVYV
+633 
-640 TEQRYNNDLKGE
+640 
-652 HIVLGEGSVAFD
+652 
-664 QQKGYSGLFAAG
+664 
-676 INAVAGG
+676 
-683 KDAIAIGNQA
+683 
-693 SATGNNFSIAI
+693 
-704 GSNAEAPMSNSIALG
+704 
-719 EGSIA
+719 
-724 NLTLSQQ
+724 
-731 GKQSYLTKEDW
+731 
-742 NGDYN
+742 
-747 GVLSLGRDLSGA
+747 
-759 RAEVTRR
+759 
-766 IIHVAGGAADTDAV
+766 
-780 NVKQLKALEA
+780 
-790 KIHFSY
+790 
-796 LSIKGTKKDKGTN
+796 
-809 YNNDGAIGNEAI
+809 
-821 AIGQESQAT
+821 
-830 GNSGIA
+830 
-836 IGVHS
+836 
-841 KVMGLEN
+841 
-848 NNLIKGDYG
+848 
-857 TAIGAWASV
+857 
-866 KNNDAT
+866 
-872 ALGAHTHAWGERSL
+872 
-886 AIGDRSVGNGIESVA
+886 
-901 IGSQA
+901 
-906 LADSF
+906 
-911 NAIAIG
+911 
-917 GNSSANLEN
+917 
-926 AIAIGKKSKTEG
+926 
-938 MTSIAIGSEAS
+938 
-949 TGQKGDAQKSKERV
+949 
-963 KELKNDL
+963 
-970 RKQLNDPIIHKAE
+970 
-983 NAIAIGTQA
+983 
-992 KAWQTK
+992 
-998 AVSLG
+998 
-1003 AFAKAQERE
+1003 
-1012 SLALGDKSFANGI
+1012 
-1025 ESVAIGHNSSA
+1025 
-1036 QHISAIALGDSSLSE
+1036 
-1051 GIQSIA
+1051 
-1057 IGKNAQAG
+1057 
-1065 NKDEAF
+1065 
-1071 KSKQQLKKLKSEHK
+1071 
-1085 DITNDDIINVS
+1085 
-1096 FGAIAIGSGA
+1096 
-1106 KSLAMHAMSLGLNA
+1106 
-1120 KATAVNSIALGFNSE
+1120 
-1135 AKSVTHVTK
+1135 
-1144 AYGVDETWDF
+1144 
-1154 SNGVLSI
+1154 
-1161 GRDAEENK
+1161 
-1169 KAITRRITHIAS
+1169 
-1181 GGDDYDAVNV
+1181 
-1191 KQLKALE
+1191 
-1198 AKIPKAVDL
+1198 
-1207 SKYTPTDQLGAVIEQ
+1207 
-1222 KLGDTYAKKT
+1222 
-1232 DIPKAVDLS
+1232 
-1241 KYTPTDQ
+1241 
-1248 LGAVIEQKLGDT
+1248 
-1260 YAKKTDIPKAVDLSK
+1260 
-1275 YTPTDQLGA
+1275 
-1284 VIEQK
+1284 
-1289 LGDTYAKKTDI
+1289 
-1300 PKAVDLSKYTT
+1300 
-1311 TDQLGTVIEQK
+1311 
-1322 LGDTYAKKADI
+1322 
-1333 PAAKTFK
+1333 KTFK

>member
-47 GLLTGIPAC
+47 GLLTGIPAF

-65 ATNQVVQAVEGRVLT
+65 APNQVVRTVEGRVLT
-80 KDNGKA
+80 KDTGKV
-86 KKAETP
+86 KKAATP
-92 VLFNKELKKLT
+92 VFSNEELKKLT
-103 DRVPFPMNFM
+103 DRVIFPMNFM
-113 VTDGGTD
+113 SAMYNNSDYNSPSESSTKAIHYVSVSGDESEQTPDVLEGPYPYASNYHNDGASIVGVKHDTWAIAIGRGATASNSGAIAIGSDFNDVGDQEQNYINDLLKQLRRRNPNQRAETGGYQRGYGTKLYEYAPKNVSLGAIAIGSGAQTWGQKNISIGYAAHTIGRDPEYDERQIAIGDCAVTLGDDSIAMGTQARADGKNSIAYGYHSWAELPNSVAIGADSHVPAIGENKLKQAYLLDKDTFLLDNGFVSFGKEAYTDDFGKLQPAVNRRIIHVAGGAEDTDAVNVKQLKALAKMYTPTDQLGTVIEQKLGD
-120 GVYVTEQRY
+120 TYAKKADIPAAVDLSKYTPTDQLGTVIEQKLGDTYAKKADIPAAKTFKAVGDGISVTEKDNVITYTLDTSKLPQSSTGVYVTEQRY

-146 FDQQKGYSGLFA
+146 FDRQKGYSGLFA
-158 AGINAVAGGKDAIA
+158 AGINAIAGGKDAIA
-172 IGNQASA
+172 IGNKASA
-179 TGNNFSIAIGSNA
+179 TGNTFSIAIGSNA

-272 EAKIPKAVDLSKY
+272 AAKIPKAVDLSKY

-371 FDQQKGYS
+371 FDRQKGYS
-379 GLFAAGINAVAGG
+379 GLFAAGINAIAGG
-392 KDAIAIGNQAS
+392 KDAIAIGNKAS
-403 ATGNNFSIA
+403 ATGNTFSIA

-492 QLKALEAKIPKA
+492 QLKALAAKIPKA

-531 TDIPK
+531 TDIPA

-541 KYTPTDQLGAVIE
+541 KYTPTDKLGDVIA

-566 IPKAV
+566 IP
-571 DLSKYTT
+571 
-578 TDQLGTVIEQKLGD
+578 
-592 TYAKKADIPAAKTF
+592 AAKTF
-606 KAVGDGISVTEKDN
+606 KVAGAGFSVEDKDN
-620 VITYTLDTSKLPQ
+620 VVTYTLD
-633 SSTGVYV
+633 
-640 TEQRYNNDLKGE
+640 
-652 HIVLGEGSVAFD
+652 
-664 QQKGYSGLFAAG
+664 
-676 INAVAGG
+676 IN
-683 KDAIAIGNQA
+683 
-693 SATGNNFSIAI
+693 
-704 GSNAEAPMSNSIALG
+704 
-719 EGSIA
+719 
-724 NLTLSQQ
+724 
-731 GKQSYLTKEDW
+731 
-742 NGDYN
+742 
-747 GVLSLGRDLSGA
+747 
-759 RAEVTRR
+759 
-766 IIHVAGGAADTDAV
+766 
-780 NVKQLKALEA
+780 
-790 KIHFSY
+790 
-796 LSIKGTKKDKGTN
+796 
-809 YNNDGAIGNEAI
+809 
-821 AIGQESQAT
+821 
-830 GNSGIA
+830 
-836 IGVHS
+836 
-841 KVMGLEN
+841 
-848 NNLIKGDYG
+848 
-857 TAIGAWASV
+857 
-866 KNNDAT
+866 
-872 ALGAHTHAWGERSL
+872 
-886 AIGDRSVGNGIESVA
+886 
-901 IGSQA
+901 
-906 LADSF
+906 
-911 NAIAIG
+911 
-917 GNSSANLEN
+917 
-926 AIAIGKKSKTEG
+926 
-938 MTSIAIGSEAS
+938 
-949 TGQKGDAQKSKERV
+949 
-963 KELKNDL
+963 
-970 RKQLNDPIIHKAE
+970 
-983 NAIAIGTQA
+983 
-992 KAWQTK
+992 
-998 AVSLG
+998 
-1003 AFAKAQERE
+1003 
-1012 SLALGDKSFANGI
+1012 
-1025 ESVAIGHNSSA
+1025 
-1036 QHISAIALGDSSLSE
+1036 
-1051 GIQSIA
+1051 
-1057 IGKNAQAG
+1057 
-1065 NKDEAF
+1065 
-1071 KSKQQLKKLKSEHK
+1071 
-1085 DITNDDIINVS
+1085 
-1096 FGAIAIGSGA
+1096 
-1106 KSLAMHAMSLGLNA
+1106 
-1120 KATAVNSIALGFNSE
+1120 
-1135 AKSVTHVTK
+1135 
-1144 AYGVDETWDF
+1144 
-1154 SNGVLSI
+1154 
-1161 GRDAEENK
+1161 
-1169 KAITRRITHIAS
+1169 
-1181 GGDDYDAVNV
+1181 
-1191 KQLKALE
+1191 
-1198 AKIPKAVDL
+1198 
-1207 SKYTPTDQLGAVIEQ
+1207 
-1222 KLGDTYAKKT
+1222 
-1232 DIPKAVDLS
+1232 
-1241 KYTPTDQ
+1241 
-1248 LGAVIEQKLGDT
+1248 
-1260 YAKKTDIPKAVDLSK
+1260 
-1275 YTPTDQLGA
+1275 
-1284 VIEQK
+1284 
-1289 LGDTYAKKTDI
+1289 
-1300 PKAVDLSKYTT
+1300 
-1311 TDQLGTVIEQK
+1311 
-1322 LGDTYAKKADI
+1322 
-1333 PAAKTFK
+1333 
-1340 AVGDGISVTEKDNVI
+1340 
-1355 TYTLDTSKL
+1355 KL

-1370 SSSGGFNSIGVY
+1370 SSS
-1382 SGGVIQGNEYKPGTV
+1382 
-1397 TRELSSNEFRLD
+1397 
-1409 FGAGLQAKQVT
+1409 A
-1420 KDGQQYTLVS
+1420 
-1430 IDETVLK
+1430 
-1437 TASSK
+1437 
-1442 GKEGT
+1442 GT
-1447 NGVTAAQLEQVSQGM
+1447 NGKSAYEVWEEYTDGNGAQPNKGKKESDFLASLKGKDGTNGTNGKSAYEVWEEHKDVNGAQPNKGKSESDFLASLKGKDGTNGITAAQLEQVSQGM
-1462 QTHMAVL
+1462 QTRMAAL
-1469 GKRMNSMGAG
+1469 GKHMNSMGAG

-1535 KNVMNAGISFRIGKG
+1535 KNVMNAGISFRVGKG

>member
-47 GLLTGIPAC
+47 GLLTGIPAF

-65 ATNQVVQAVEGRVLT
+65 APNQVVRTAEGQALT

-86 KKAETP
+86 KKAATP
-92 VLFNKELKKLT
+92 VFSNKELKKLT
-103 DRVPFPMNFM
+103 ERVTFPMNFM

-146 FDQQKGYSGLFA
+146 FDRQKGYSGLFAAGINAVAGGKDAIAIGNQASATGNNFSIAIGSNAEAPMSNSIALGEGSIANLTLSQQGKQSYLTKEDWNGDYNGVLSLGRDLSGARAAVNRRIIHVAGGAEDTDAVNVKQLKALAAMYTPTDKLGDVINQKLGDTYAKKTDIPKAVDLSKYTPTDQLGAVIDQKLGDTYAKKTDIPKAVDLSKYTPTDKLGTVIEQKLGDTYAKKADIPAAKTFKAVGDGISVTEKDNVITYTLDTSKLPQSSTGVYVTEQRYNNDLKGEHIVLGEGSVAFDRQKGYSGLFA

-272 EAKIPKAVDLSKY
+272 EA
-285 TTTDKLGAVI
+285 
-295 EQKLGDTY
+295 
-303 AKKADIP
+303 
-310 AAKTFKAV
+310 
-318 GDGISV
+318 
-324 TEKDN
+324 
-329 VITYTLDT
+329 TL
-337 SKLPQSSTGVYVTEQ
+337 
-352 RYNNDLKGEHI
+352 
-363 VLGEGSVA
+363 
-371 FDQQKGYS
+371 
-379 GLFAAGINAVAGG
+379 
-392 KDAIAIGNQAS
+392 
-403 ATGNNFSIA
+403 
-412 IGSNAE
+412 
-418 APMSNSIALGEG
+418 
-430 SIANLTL
+430 
-437 SQQGKQSYLTKED
+437 
-450 WNGDYNGVLS
+450 
-460 LGRDLS
+460 
-466 GARAEVTRR
+466 
-475 IIHVAGGAADTD
+475 
-487 AVNVK
+487 
-492 QLKALEAKIPKA
+492 
-504 VDLSKYTTTDKLG
+504 
-517 AVIEQKLGD
+517 
-526 TYAKK
+526 
-531 TDIPK
+531 
-536 AVDLS
+536 
-541 KYTPTDQLGAVIE
+541 
-554 QKLGDTYAKKTD
+554 
-566 IPKAV
+566 
-571 DLSKYTT
+571 
-578 TDQLGTVIEQKLGD
+578 
-592 TYAKKADIPAAKTF
+592 
-606 KAVGDGISVTEKDN
+606 
-620 VITYTLDTSKLPQ
+620 
-633 SSTGVYV
+633 
-640 TEQRYNNDLKGE
+640 
-652 HIVLGEGSVAFD
+652 
-664 QQKGYSGLFAAG
+664 
-676 INAVAGG
+676 
-683 KDAIAIGNQA
+683 
-693 SATGNNFSIAI
+693 
-704 GSNAEAPMSNSIALG
+704 
-719 EGSIA
+719 
-724 NLTLSQQ
+724 
-731 GKQSYLTKEDW
+731 
-742 NGDYN
+742 
-747 GVLSLGRDLSGA
+747 
-759 RAEVTRR
+759 
-766 IIHVAGGAADTDAV
+766 
-780 NVKQLKALEA
+780 
-790 KIHFSY
+790 HFSY
-796 LSIKGTKKDKGTN
+796 ISIKGTKKDKGTN
-809 YNNDGAIGNEAI
+809 YNNDGATGNEAI

-963 KELKNDL
+963 KELKNDV

-1085 DITNDDIINVS
+1085 DITNDDIINAS

-1191 KQLKALE
+1191 KQLKAVE

-1207 SKYTPTDQLGAVIEQ
+1207 SKYTPTDKLGDVIAQ

-1232 DIPKAVDLS
+1232 DIP
-1241 KYTPTDQ
+1241 
-1248 LGAVIEQKLGDT
+1248 
-1260 YAKKTDIPKAVDLSK
+1260 
-1275 YTPTDQLGA
+1275 
-1284 VIEQK
+1284 
-1289 LGDTYAKKTDI
+1289 
-1300 PKAVDLSKYTT
+1300 
-1311 TDQLGTVIEQK
+1311 
-1322 LGDTYAKKADI
+1322 
-1333 PAAKTFK
+1333 AAKTFK
-1340 AVGDGISVTEKDNVI
+1340 VAGAGFSVEDKDNVV
-1355 TYTLDTSKL
+1355 TYTLDINKL

-1370 SSSGGFNSIGVY
+1370 SSS
-1382 SGGVIQGNEYKPGTV
+1382 
-1397 TRELSSNEFRLD
+1397 
-1409 FGAGLQAKQVT
+1409 A
-1420 KDGQQYTLVS
+1420 
-1430 IDETVLK
+1430 
-1437 TASSK
+1437 
-1442 GKEGT
+1442 GT
-1447 NGVTAAQLEQVSQGM
+1447 NGKSAYEVWEEYTDGNGAQPNKGKKESDFLASLKGKDGTNGTNGKSAYEVWEEHKDVNGAQPNKGKSESDFLASLKGKDGTNGITAAQLEQVSQGM
-1462 QTHMAVL
+1462 QTRMAAL
-1469 GKRMNSMGAG
+1469 GKHMNSMGAG

-1535 KNVMNAGISFRIGKG
+1535 KNVMNAGISFRVGKG

>member
-47 GLLTGIPAC
+47 GLLTGIPAF

-65 ATNQVVQAVEGRVLT
+65 APNQVVRTAEGQALT

-86 KKAETP
+86 KKAATP
-92 VLFNKELKKLT
+92 VFSNKELKKLT
-103 DRVPFPMNFM
+103 ERVTFPMNFM

-137 IVLGEGSVA
+137 IVLGEGSVAFDRQKGYSGLFAAGINAVAGGKDAIAIGNKASATGNTFSIAIGSNAEAPMSNSIALGEGSIANLKLSQQGKQSYLTKEDWNGDYNGVLSLGRDLSGARAEVTRRIIHVAGGAADTDAVNVKQLKALAAKIPKAVDLSKYTTTDKLGAVIEQKLGDTYAKKADIPAAKTFKAVGDGISVTEKDNVITYTLDTSKLPQSSTGVYVTEQRYNNDLKGEHIALGEGSVA

-272 EAKIPKAVDLSKY
+272 EA
-285 TTTDKLGAVI
+285 
-295 EQKLGDTY
+295 
-303 AKKADIP
+303 
-310 AAKTFKAV
+310 
-318 GDGISV
+318 
-324 TEKDN
+324 
-329 VITYTLDT
+329 TL
-337 SKLPQSSTGVYVTEQ
+337 
-352 RYNNDLKGEHI
+352 
-363 VLGEGSVA
+363 
-371 FDQQKGYS
+371 
-379 GLFAAGINAVAGG
+379 
-392 KDAIAIGNQAS
+392 
-403 ATGNNFSIA
+403 
-412 IGSNAE
+412 
-418 APMSNSIALGEG
+418 
-430 SIANLTL
+430 
-437 SQQGKQSYLTKED
+437 
-450 WNGDYNGVLS
+450 
-460 LGRDLS
+460 
-466 GARAEVTRR
+466 
-475 IIHVAGGAADTD
+475 
-487 AVNVK
+487 
-492 QLKALEAKIPKA
+492 
-504 VDLSKYTTTDKLG
+504 
-517 AVIEQKLGD
+517 
-526 TYAKK
+526 
-531 TDIPK
+531 
-536 AVDLS
+536 
-541 KYTPTDQLGAVIE
+541 
-554 QKLGDTYAKKTD
+554 
-566 IPKAV
+566 
-571 DLSKYTT
+571 
-578 TDQLGTVIEQKLGD
+578 
-592 TYAKKADIPAAKTF
+592 
-606 KAVGDGISVTEKDN
+606 
-620 VITYTLDTSKLPQ
+620 
-633 SSTGVYV
+633 
-640 TEQRYNNDLKGE
+640 
-652 HIVLGEGSVAFD
+652 
-664 QQKGYSGLFAAG
+664 
-676 INAVAGG
+676 
-683 KDAIAIGNQA
+683 
-693 SATGNNFSIAI
+693 
-704 GSNAEAPMSNSIALG
+704 
-719 EGSIA
+719 
-724 NLTLSQQ
+724 
-731 GKQSYLTKEDW
+731 
-742 NGDYN
+742 
-747 GVLSLGRDLSGA
+747 
-759 RAEVTRR
+759 
-766 IIHVAGGAADTDAV
+766 
-780 NVKQLKALEA
+780 
-790 KIHFSY
+790 HFSY
-796 LSIKGTKKDKGTN
+796 ISIKGTKKDKGTN
-809 YNNDGAIGNEAI
+809 YNNDGATGNEAI

-963 KELKNDL
+963 KELKNDV

-1085 DITNDDIINVS
+1085 DITNDDIINAS

-1191 KQLKALE
+1191 KQLKAVE

-1207 SKYTPTDQLGAVIEQ
+1207 SKYTPTDKLGDVIAQ

-1232 DIPKAVDLS
+1232 DIP
-1241 KYTPTDQ
+1241 
-1248 LGAVIEQKLGDT
+1248 
-1260 YAKKTDIPKAVDLSK
+1260 
-1275 YTPTDQLGA
+1275 
-1284 VIEQK
+1284 
-1289 LGDTYAKKTDI
+1289 
-1300 PKAVDLSKYTT
+1300 
-1311 TDQLGTVIEQK
+1311 
-1322 LGDTYAKKADI
+1322 
-1333 PAAKTFK
+1333 AAKTFK
-1340 AVGDGISVTEKDNVI
+1340 VAGAGFSVEDKDNVV
-1355 TYTLDTSKL
+1355 TYTLDINKL

-1370 SSSGGFNSIGVY
+1370 SSS
-1382 SGGVIQGNEYKPGTV
+1382 
-1397 TRELSSNEFRLD
+1397 
-1409 FGAGLQAKQVT
+1409 A
-1420 KDGQQYTLVS
+1420 
-1430 IDETVLK
+1430 
-1437 TASSK
+1437 
-1442 GKEGT
+1442 GT
-1447 NGVTAAQLEQVSQGM
+1447 NGKSAYEVWEEYTDGNGAQPNKGKKESDFLASLKGKDGTNGTNGKSAYEVLEEHKDVNGAQPNKGKSESDFLASLKGKDGTNGITAAQLEQVSQGM
-1462 QTHMAVL
+1462 QTRMAAL
-1469 GKRMNSMGAG
+1469 GKHMNSVGAG
-1479 NAALAALHPMEFDP
+1479 NAALAALHPLEFDP

-1535 KNVMNAGISFRIGKG
+1535 KNVMNAGISFRVGKG

>member
-146 FDQQKGYSGLFA
+146 FDRQKGYSGLFA

-272 EAKIPKAVDLSKY
+272 EAKIPAAVDLSKY

-310 AAKTFKAV
+310 
-318 GDGISV
+318 
-324 TEKDN
+324 
-329 VITYTLDT
+329 
-337 SKLPQSSTGVYVTEQ
+337 
-352 RYNNDLKGEHI
+352 
-363 VLGEGSVA
+363 
-371 FDQQKGYS
+371 
-379 GLFAAGINAVAGG
+379 
-392 KDAIAIGNQAS
+392 
-403 ATGNNFSIA
+403 
-412 IGSNAE
+412 
-418 APMSNSIALGEG
+418 
-430 SIANLTL
+430 
-437 SQQGKQSYLTKED
+437 
-450 WNGDYNGVLS
+450 
-460 LGRDLS
+460 
-466 GARAEVTRR
+466 
-475 IIHVAGGAADTD
+475 
-487 AVNVK
+487 
-492 QLKALEAKIPKA
+492 
-504 VDLSKYTTTDKLG
+504 
-517 AVIEQKLGD
+517 
-526 TYAKK
+526 
-531 TDIPK
+531 K

-541 KYTPTDQLGAVIE
+541 KYTP
-554 QKLGDTYAKKTD
+554 
-566 IPKAV
+566 
-571 DLSKYTT
+571 

-592 TYAKKADIPAAKTF
+592 TYAKKADIPA
-606 KAVGDGISVTEKDN
+606 V
-620 VITYTLDTSKLPQ
+620 
-633 SSTGVYV
+633 
-640 TEQRYNNDLKGE
+640 
-652 HIVLGEGSVAFD
+652 
-664 QQKGYSGLFAAG
+664 
-676 INAVAGG
+676 
-683 KDAIAIGNQA
+683 
-693 SATGNNFSIAI
+693 
-704 GSNAEAPMSNSIALG
+704 
-719 EGSIA
+719 
-724 NLTLSQQ
+724 
-731 GKQSYLTKEDW
+731 
-742 NGDYN
+742 
-747 GVLSLGRDLSGA
+747 
-759 RAEVTRR
+759 
-766 IIHVAGGAADTDAV
+766 
-780 NVKQLKALEA
+780 
-790 KIHFSY
+790 
-796 LSIKGTKKDKGTN
+796 
-809 YNNDGAIGNEAI
+809 
-821 AIGQESQAT
+821 
-830 GNSGIA
+830 
-836 IGVHS
+836 
-841 KVMGLEN
+841 
-848 NNLIKGDYG
+848 
-857 TAIGAWASV
+857 
-866 KNNDAT
+866 
-872 ALGAHTHAWGERSL
+872 
-886 AIGDRSVGNGIESVA
+886 
-901 IGSQA
+901 
-906 LADSF
+906 
-911 NAIAIG
+911 
-917 GNSSANLEN
+917 
-926 AIAIGKKSKTEG
+926 
-938 MTSIAIGSEAS
+938 
-949 TGQKGDAQKSKERV
+949 
-963 KELKNDL
+963 
-970 RKQLNDPIIHKAE
+970 
-983 NAIAIGTQA
+983 
-992 KAWQTK
+992 
-998 AVSLG
+998 
-1003 AFAKAQERE
+1003 
-1012 SLALGDKSFANGI
+1012 
-1025 ESVAIGHNSSA
+1025 
-1036 QHISAIALGDSSLSE
+1036 
-1051 GIQSIA
+1051 
-1057 IGKNAQAG
+1057 
-1065 NKDEAF
+1065 
-1071 KSKQQLKKLKSEHK
+1071 
-1085 DITNDDIINVS
+1085 
-1096 FGAIAIGSGA
+1096 
-1106 KSLAMHAMSLGLNA
+1106 
-1120 KATAVNSIALGFNSE
+1120 
-1135 AKSVTHVTK
+1135 
-1144 AYGVDETWDF
+1144 
-1154 SNGVLSI
+1154 
-1161 GRDAEENK
+1161 
-1169 KAITRRITHIAS
+1169 
-1181 GGDDYDAVNV
+1181 
-1191 KQLKALE
+1191 
-1198 AKIPKAVDL
+1198 
-1207 SKYTPTDQLGAVIEQ
+1207 
-1222 KLGDTYAKKT
+1222 
-1232 DIPKAVDLS
+1232 
-1241 KYTPTDQ
+1241 
-1248 LGAVIEQKLGDT
+1248 
-1260 YAKKTDIPKAVDLSK
+1260 
-1275 YTPTDQLGA
+1275 
-1284 VIEQK
+1284 
-1289 LGDTYAKKTDI
+1289 
-1300 PKAVDLSKYTT
+1300 
-1311 TDQLGTVIEQK
+1311 
-1322 LGDTYAKKADI
+1322 
-1333 PAAKTFK
+1333 KTFK

>member
-47 GLLTGIPAC
+47 GLLTGIPAF

-65 ATNQVVQAVEGRVLT
+65 APNQVVRTAEGQALT

-86 KKAETP
+86 KKAATP
-92 VLFNKELKKLT
+92 VFSNKELKKLT
-103 DRVPFPMNFM
+103 ERVTFPMNFM

-146 FDQQKGYSGLFA
+146 FDRQKGYSGLFAAGINAVAGGKDAIAIGNQASATGNNFSIAIGSNAEAPMSNSIALGEGSIANLTLSQQGKQSYLTKEDWNGDYNGVLSLGRDLSGARAEVTRRIIHVAGGAADTDAVNVKQLKALAAKIPKAVDLSKYTTTDKLGAVIEQKLGDTYAKKADIPAAKTFKAVGDGISVTEKDNVITYTLDTSKLPQSSTGVYVTEQRYNNDLKGEHIVLGEGSVAFDRQKGYSGLFAAGINAVAGGKDAIAIGNQASATGNNFSIAIGSNAEAPMSNSIALGEGSIANLTLSQQGKQSYLTKEDWNGDYNGVLSLGRDLSGARAEVTRRIIHVAGGAADTDAVNVKQLKALAAKIPKAVDLSKYTTTDKLGAVIEQKLGDTYAKKADIPAAKTFKAVGDGISVTEKDNVITYTLDTSKLPQSSTGVYVTEQRYNNDLKGEHIVLGEGSVAFDRQKGYSGLFA

-272 EAKIPKAVDLSKY
+272 EA
-285 TTTDKLGAVI
+285 
-295 EQKLGDTY
+295 
-303 AKKADIP
+303 
-310 AAKTFKAV
+310 
-318 GDGISV
+318 
-324 TEKDN
+324 
-329 VITYTLDT
+329 TL
-337 SKLPQSSTGVYVTEQ
+337 
-352 RYNNDLKGEHI
+352 
-363 VLGEGSVA
+363 
-371 FDQQKGYS
+371 
-379 GLFAAGINAVAGG
+379 
-392 KDAIAIGNQAS
+392 
-403 ATGNNFSIA
+403 
-412 IGSNAE
+412 
-418 APMSNSIALGEG
+418 
-430 SIANLTL
+430 
-437 SQQGKQSYLTKED
+437 
-450 WNGDYNGVLS
+450 
-460 LGRDLS
+460 
-466 GARAEVTRR
+466 
-475 IIHVAGGAADTD
+475 
-487 AVNVK
+487 
-492 QLKALEAKIPKA
+492 
-504 VDLSKYTTTDKLG
+504 
-517 AVIEQKLGD
+517 
-526 TYAKK
+526 
-531 TDIPK
+531 
-536 AVDLS
+536 
-541 KYTPTDQLGAVIE
+541 
-554 QKLGDTYAKKTD
+554 
-566 IPKAV
+566 
-571 DLSKYTT
+571 
-578 TDQLGTVIEQKLGD
+578 
-592 TYAKKADIPAAKTF
+592 
-606 KAVGDGISVTEKDN
+606 
-620 VITYTLDTSKLPQ
+620 
-633 SSTGVYV
+633 
-640 TEQRYNNDLKGE
+640 
-652 HIVLGEGSVAFD
+652 
-664 QQKGYSGLFAAG
+664 
-676 INAVAGG
+676 
-683 KDAIAIGNQA
+683 
-693 SATGNNFSIAI
+693 
-704 GSNAEAPMSNSIALG
+704 
-719 EGSIA
+719 
-724 NLTLSQQ
+724 
-731 GKQSYLTKEDW
+731 
-742 NGDYN
+742 
-747 GVLSLGRDLSGA
+747 
-759 RAEVTRR
+759 
-766 IIHVAGGAADTDAV
+766 
-780 NVKQLKALEA
+780 
-790 KIHFSY
+790 HFSY
-796 LSIKGTKKDKGTN
+796 ISIKGTKKDKGTN
-809 YNNDGAIGNEAI
+809 YNNDGATGNEAI

-963 KELKNDL
+963 KELKNDV

-1085 DITNDDIINVS
+1085 DITNDDIINAS

-1191 KQLKALE
+1191 KQLKAVE

-1207 SKYTPTDQLGAVIEQ
+1207 SKYTPTDKLGDVIAQ

-1232 DIPKAVDLS
+1232 DIP
-1241 KYTPTDQ
+1241 
-1248 LGAVIEQKLGDT
+1248 
-1260 YAKKTDIPKAVDLSK
+1260 
-1275 YTPTDQLGA
+1275 
-1284 VIEQK
+1284 
-1289 LGDTYAKKTDI
+1289 
-1300 PKAVDLSKYTT
+1300 
-1311 TDQLGTVIEQK
+1311 
-1322 LGDTYAKKADI
+1322 
-1333 PAAKTFK
+1333 AAKTFK
-1340 AVGDGISVTEKDNVI
+1340 VAGAGFSVEDKDNVV
-1355 TYTLDTSKL
+1355 TYTLDINKL

-1370 SSSGGFNSIGVY
+1370 SSS
-1382 SGGVIQGNEYKPGTV
+1382 
-1397 TRELSSNEFRLD
+1397 
-1409 FGAGLQAKQVT
+1409 A
-1420 KDGQQYTLVS
+1420 
-1430 IDETVLK
+1430 
-1437 TASSK
+1437 
-1442 GKEGT
+1442 GT
-1447 NGVTAAQLEQVSQGM
+1447 NGKSAYEVWEEYTDGNGAQPNKGKKESDFLASLKGKDGTNGTNGKSAYEVWEEHKDVNGAQPNKGKSESDFLASLKGKDGTNGITAAQLEQVSQGM
-1462 QTHMAVL
+1462 QTRMAAL
-1469 GKRMNSMGAG
+1469 GKHMNSMGAG
-1479 NAALAALHPMEFDP
+1479 NAALAALHPLEFDP

-1535 KNVMNAGISFRIGKG
+1535 KNVMNAGISFRVGKG

>member
-47 GLLTGIPAC
+47 GLLTGIPAF

-65 ATNQVVQAVEGRVLT
+65 APNQVVRTAEGQALT

-86 KKAETP
+86 KKAATP
-92 VLFNKELKKLT
+92 VFSNKELKKLT
-103 DRVPFPMNFM
+103 ERVTFPMNFM

-137 IVLGEGSVA
+137 IALGEGSVA

-201 LGEGSIANLT
+201 LGEGSIANLK

-272 EAKIPKAVDLSKY
+272 AAKIPKAVDLSKY

-363 VLGEGSVA
+363 ALGEGSVA

-430 SIANLTL
+430 SIANLKL

-492 QLKALEAKIPKA
+492 QLKALEA
-504 VDLSKYTTTDKLG
+504 
-517 AVIEQKLGD
+517 
-526 TYAKK
+526 
-531 TDIPK
+531 
-536 AVDLS
+536 
-541 KYTPTDQLGAVIE
+541 
-554 QKLGDTYAKKTD
+554 
-566 IPKAV
+566 
-571 DLSKYTT
+571 
-578 TDQLGTVIEQKLGD
+578 
-592 TYAKKADIPAAKTF
+592 
-606 KAVGDGISVTEKDN
+606 
-620 VITYTLDTSKLPQ
+620 TL
-633 SSTGVYV
+633 
-640 TEQRYNNDLKGE
+640 
-652 HIVLGEGSVAFD
+652 
-664 QQKGYSGLFAAG
+664 
-676 INAVAGG
+676 
-683 KDAIAIGNQA
+683 
-693 SATGNNFSIAI
+693 
-704 GSNAEAPMSNSIALG
+704 
-719 EGSIA
+719 
-724 NLTLSQQ
+724 
-731 GKQSYLTKEDW
+731 
-742 NGDYN
+742 
-747 GVLSLGRDLSGA
+747 
-759 RAEVTRR
+759 
-766 IIHVAGGAADTDAV
+766 
-780 NVKQLKALEA
+780 
-790 KIHFSY
+790 HFSY
-796 LSIKGTKKDKGTN
+796 ISIKGTKKDKGTN
-809 YNNDGAIGNEAI
+809 YNNDGATGNEAI

-926 AIAIGKKSKTEG
+926 AIAIGKKSKT
-938 MTSIAIGSEAS
+938 
-949 TGQKGDAQKSKERV
+949 
-963 KELKNDL
+963 
-970 RKQLNDPIIHKAE
+970 
-983 NAIAIGTQA
+983 
-992 KAWQTK
+992 
-998 AVSLG
+998 
-1003 AFAKAQERE
+1003 
-1012 SLALGDKSFANGI
+1012 
-1025 ESVAIGHNSSA
+1025 
-1036 QHISAIALGDSSLSE
+1036 
-1051 GIQSIA
+1051 
-1057 IGKNAQAG
+1057 
-1065 NKDEAF
+1065 
-1071 KSKQQLKKLKSEHK
+1071 
-1085 DITNDDIINVS
+1085 
-1096 FGAIAIGSGA
+1096 
-1106 KSLAMHAMSLGLNA
+1106 
-1120 KATAVNSIALGFNSE
+1120 
-1135 AKSVTHVTK
+1135 
-1144 AYGVDETWDF
+1144 
-1154 SNGVLSI
+1154 
-1161 GRDAEENK
+1161 
-1169 KAITRRITHIAS
+1169 
-1181 GGDDYDAVNV
+1181 
-1191 KQLKALE
+1191 
-1198 AKIPKAVDL
+1198 
-1207 SKYTPTDQLGAVIEQ
+1207 
-1222 KLGDTYAKKT
+1222 
-1232 DIPKAVDLS
+1232 
-1241 KYTPTDQ
+1241 
-1248 LGAVIEQKLGDT
+1248 
-1260 YAKKTDIPKAVDLSK
+1260 
-1275 YTPTDQLGA
+1275 
-1284 VIEQK
+1284 
-1289 LGDTYAKKTDI
+1289 
-1300 PKAVDLSKYTT
+1300 
-1311 TDQLGTVIEQK
+1311 
-1322 LGDTYAKKADI
+1322 
-1333 PAAKTFK
+1333 
-1340 AVGDGISVTEKDNVI
+1340 
-1355 TYTLDTSKL
+1355 
-1364 KTQLSG
+1364 
-1370 SSSGGFNSIGVY
+1370 
-1382 SGGVIQGNEYKPGTV
+1382 
-1397 TRELSSNEFRLD
+1397 
-1409 FGAGLQAKQVT
+1409 
-1420 KDGQQYTLVS
+1420 
-1430 IDETVLK
+1430 
-1437 TASSK
+1437 
-1442 GKEGT
+1442 
-1447 NGVTAAQLEQVSQGM
+1447 
-1462 QTHMAVL
+1462 
-1469 GKRMNSMGAG
+1469 
-1479 NAALAALHPMEFDP
+1479 
-1493 DDKLEAAVGVGHY
+1493 
-1506 GDANAAA
+1506 
-1513 LGMFYHPDENTLIS
+1513 
-1527 VGGAFGKD
+1527 
-1535 KNVMNAGISFRIGKG
+1535 
-1550 GNGMLLTKTAL
+1550 
-1561 ATAVK
+1561 
-1566 QQNIVIHQQEERI
+1566 
-1579 RQLERENKARDAKLA
+1579 
-1594 EVLQALAQ
+1594 
-1602 VKR
+1602 

>member
-38 ATWAAVAAA
+38 ATWVAVAAA
-47 GLLTGIPAC
+47 GLLTGIPAF
-56 SMAQGSTIA
+56 SMAQGSTIV
-65 ATNQVVQAVEGRVLT
+65 ATNQVVRTAEGQALT

-86 KKAETP
+86 KKEETP
-92 VLFNKELKKLT
+92 VFSNEELKKLT
-103 DRVPFPMNFM
+103 DRVIFPMNFM
-113 VTDGGTD
+113 SAM
-120 GVYVTEQRY
+120 Y
-129 NNDLKGEH
+129 NNSDYNSPSESSTKAIHYVSVSGDESEQTPD
-137 IVLGEGSVA
+137 VLG
-146 FDQQKGYSGLFA
+146 DQYTYASNYHNDGASIVGVKH
-158 AGINAVAGGKDAIA
+158 DTWAIA
-172 IGNQASA
+172 IGRGATASNSGA
-179 TGNNFSIAIGSNA
+179 IAIGSDFNDVGDQEQNYIQDLLKQLRRRNPNQRA
-192 EAPMSNSIA
+192 ETGGYQSGYGTKLYEYAPKNVSLGAIAIGSGAQTWGQKNISIGYAAHTIGRDPEYEERQIAIGDCAVTLGDDSIATGTQARADGKNSIA
-201 LGEGSIANLT
+201 YGYHSWAELPNSVAIGADSHVPAIGENKLKQAYLLDKDTFLLDNGFVSF
-211 LSQQGKQ
+211 GKEAYTDDFGKLQ
-218 SYLTKEDWNGDYNG
+218 PAVN
-232 VLSLGRDLSGAR
+232 
-244 AEVTRR
+244 RR

-285 TTTDKLGAVI
+285 TPTDK
-295 EQKLGDTY
+295 
-303 AKKADIP
+303 
-310 AAKTFKAV
+310 
-318 GDGISV
+318 
-324 TEKDN
+324 
-329 VITYTLDT
+329 
-337 SKLPQSSTGVYVTEQ
+337 
-352 RYNNDLKGEHI
+352 
-363 VLGEGSVA
+363 
-371 FDQQKGYS
+371 
-379 GLFAAGINAVAGG
+379 
-392 KDAIAIGNQAS
+392 
-403 ATGNNFSIA
+403 
-412 IGSNAE
+412 
-418 APMSNSIALGEG
+418 
-430 SIANLTL
+430 
-437 SQQGKQSYLTKED
+437 
-450 WNGDYNGVLS
+450 
-460 LGRDLS
+460 
-466 GARAEVTRR
+466 
-475 IIHVAGGAADTD
+475 
-487 AVNVK
+487 
-492 QLKALEAKIPKA
+492 
-504 VDLSKYTTTDKLG
+504 
-517 AVIEQKLGD
+517 
-526 TYAKK
+526 
-531 TDIPK
+531 
-536 AVDLS
+536 
-541 KYTPTDQLGAVIE
+541 
-554 QKLGDTYAKKTD
+554 
-566 IPKAV
+566 
-571 DLSKYTT
+571 
-578 TDQLGTVIEQKLGD
+578 LGTVIEQKLGD

-676 INAVAGG
+676 INAIAGG
-683 KDAIAIGNQA
+683 KDAIAIGNNA
-693 SATGNNFSIAI
+693 SATGNTFSIAI

-790 KIHFSY
+790 TLHFSY
-796 LSIKGTKKDKGTN
+796 ISIKGTKKDKGTN
-809 YNNDGAIGNEAI
+809 YNNDGATGNEAI

-963 KELKNDL
+963 KELKNDV

-1085 DITNDDIINVS
+1085 DITNDDIINAS

-1191 KQLKALE
+1191 KQLKAVE

-1207 SKYTPTDQLGAVIEQ
+1207 SKYTPTDKLGDVIAQ

-1232 DIPKAVDLS
+1232 DIP
-1241 KYTPTDQ
+1241 
-1248 LGAVIEQKLGDT
+1248 
-1260 YAKKTDIPKAVDLSK
+1260 
-1275 YTPTDQLGA
+1275 
-1284 VIEQK
+1284 
-1289 LGDTYAKKTDI
+1289 
-1300 PKAVDLSKYTT
+1300 
-1311 TDQLGTVIEQK
+1311 
-1322 LGDTYAKKADI
+1322 
-1333 PAAKTFK
+1333 AAKTFK
-1340 AVGDGISVTEKDNVI
+1340 VAGAGFSVEDKDNVV
-1355 TYTLDTSKL
+1355 TYTLDINKL

-1370 SSSGGFNSIGVY
+1370 SSS
-1382 SGGVIQGNEYKPGTV
+1382 
-1397 TRELSSNEFRLD
+1397 
-1409 FGAGLQAKQVT
+1409 A
-1420 KDGQQYTLVS
+1420 
-1430 IDETVLK
+1430 
-1437 TASSK
+1437 
-1442 GKEGT
+1442 GT
-1447 NGVTAAQLEQVSQGM
+1447 NGKSAYEVWEEYTDGNGAQPNKGKKESDFLASLKGKDGTNGTNGKSAYEVWEEHKDVNGAQPNKGKSESDFLASLKGKDGTNGITAAQLEQVSQGM
-1462 QTHMAVL
+1462 QTRMAAL
-1469 GKRMNSMGAG
+1469 GKHMNSMGAG
-1479 NAALAALHPMEFDP
+1479 NAALAALHPLEFDP

-1535 KNVMNAGISFRIGKG
+1535 KNVMNAGISFRVGKG

>member
-47 GLLTGIPAC
+47 GLLTGIPAF

-65 ATNQVVQAVEGRVLT
+65 APNQVVRTAEGQALT

-86 KKAETP
+86 KKAATP
-92 VLFNKELKKLT
+92 VFSNKELKKLT
-103 DRVPFPMNFM
+103 ERVTFPMNFM

-146 FDQQKGYSGLFA
+146 FDRQKGYSGLFA

-201 LGEGSIANLT
+201 LGEGSIANLK

-363 VLGEGSVA
+363 ALGEGSVA

-392 KDAIAIGNQAS
+392 KDAIAIGNKAS
-403 ATGNNFSIA
+403 ATGNTFSIA

-492 QLKALEAKIPKA
+492 QLKALEA
-504 VDLSKYTTTDKLG
+504 
-517 AVIEQKLGD
+517 
-526 TYAKK
+526 
-531 TDIPK
+531 
-536 AVDLS
+536 
-541 KYTPTDQLGAVIE
+541 
-554 QKLGDTYAKKTD
+554 
-566 IPKAV
+566 
-571 DLSKYTT
+571 
-578 TDQLGTVIEQKLGD
+578 
-592 TYAKKADIPAAKTF
+592 
-606 KAVGDGISVTEKDN
+606 
-620 VITYTLDTSKLPQ
+620 TL
-633 SSTGVYV
+633 
-640 TEQRYNNDLKGE
+640 
-652 HIVLGEGSVAFD
+652 
-664 QQKGYSGLFAAG
+664 
-676 INAVAGG
+676 
-683 KDAIAIGNQA
+683 
-693 SATGNNFSIAI
+693 
-704 GSNAEAPMSNSIALG
+704 
-719 EGSIA
+719 
-724 NLTLSQQ
+724 
-731 GKQSYLTKEDW
+731 
-742 NGDYN
+742 
-747 GVLSLGRDLSGA
+747 
-759 RAEVTRR
+759 
-766 IIHVAGGAADTDAV
+766 
-780 NVKQLKALEA
+780 
-790 KIHFSY
+790 HFSY
-796 LSIKGTKKDKGTN
+796 ISIKGTKKDKGTN
-809 YNNDGAIGNEAI
+809 YNNDGATGNEAI

-963 KELKNDL
+963 KELKNDV

-1071 KSKQQLKKLKSEHK
+1071 KSKQQLKKIKSEHK
-1085 DITNDDIINVS
+1085 DITNDDIINAS

-1191 KQLKALE
+1191 KQLKAVE

-1207 SKYTPTDQLGAVIEQ
+1207 SKYTPTDKLGDVIAQ

-1232 DIPKAVDLS
+1232 DIP
-1241 KYTPTDQ
+1241 
-1248 LGAVIEQKLGDT
+1248 
-1260 YAKKTDIPKAVDLSK
+1260 
-1275 YTPTDQLGA
+1275 
-1284 VIEQK
+1284 
-1289 LGDTYAKKTDI
+1289 
-1300 PKAVDLSKYTT
+1300 
-1311 TDQLGTVIEQK
+1311 
-1322 LGDTYAKKADI
+1322 
-1333 PAAKTFK
+1333 AAKTFK
-1340 AVGDGISVTEKDNVI
+1340 VAGAGFSVEDKDNVV
-1355 TYTLDTSKL
+1355 TYTLDINKL

-1370 SSSGGFNSIGVY
+1370 SSS
-1382 SGGVIQGNEYKPGTV
+1382 
-1397 TRELSSNEFRLD
+1397 
-1409 FGAGLQAKQVT
+1409 A
-1420 KDGQQYTLVS
+1420 
-1430 IDETVLK
+1430 
-1437 TASSK
+1437 
-1442 GKEGT
+1442 GT
-1447 NGVTAAQLEQVSQGM
+1447 NGKSAYEVWEEYTDGNGAQPNKGKKESDFLASLKGKDGTNGTNGKSAYEVWEEHKDVNGAQPNKGKSESDFLASLKGKDGTNGITAAQLEQVSQGM
-1462 QTHMAVL
+1462 QTRMAAL
-1469 GKRMNSMGAG
+1469 GKHMNSVGAG
-1479 NAALAALHPMEFDP
+1479 NAALAALHPLEFDP

-1535 KNVMNAGISFRIGKG
+1535 KNVMNAGISFRVGKG

>member
-47 GLLTGIPAC
+47 GLLTGIPAF

-65 ATNQVVQAVEGRVLT
+65 APNQVVRTAEGQALT

-86 KKAETP
+86 KKAATP
-92 VLFNKELKKLT
+92 VFSNKELKKLT
-103 DRVPFPMNFM
+103 ERVTFPMNFM
-113 VTDGGTD
+113 VTD

-146 FDQQKGYSGLFA
+146 FDRQKGYSGLFA

-211 LSQQGKQ
+211 LSQQGKK

-257 AADTDAVNVKQLKAL
+257 AEDTDAVNVKQLKAL

-392 KDAIAIGNQAS
+392 KDAIAIGNKAS
-403 ATGNNFSIA
+403 ATGNTFSIA

-437 SQQGKQSYLTKED
+437 SQQGKKSYLTKED

-492 QLKALEAKIPKA
+492 QLKALEA
-504 VDLSKYTTTDKLG
+504 
-517 AVIEQKLGD
+517 
-526 TYAKK
+526 
-531 TDIPK
+531 
-536 AVDLS
+536 
-541 KYTPTDQLGAVIE
+541 
-554 QKLGDTYAKKTD
+554 
-566 IPKAV
+566 
-571 DLSKYTT
+571 
-578 TDQLGTVIEQKLGD
+578 
-592 TYAKKADIPAAKTF
+592 
-606 KAVGDGISVTEKDN
+606 
-620 VITYTLDTSKLPQ
+620 TL
-633 SSTGVYV
+633 
-640 TEQRYNNDLKGE
+640 
-652 HIVLGEGSVAFD
+652 
-664 QQKGYSGLFAAG
+664 
-676 INAVAGG
+676 
-683 KDAIAIGNQA
+683 
-693 SATGNNFSIAI
+693 
-704 GSNAEAPMSNSIALG
+704 
-719 EGSIA
+719 
-724 NLTLSQQ
+724 
-731 GKQSYLTKEDW
+731 
-742 NGDYN
+742 
-747 GVLSLGRDLSGA
+747 
-759 RAEVTRR
+759 
-766 IIHVAGGAADTDAV
+766 
-780 NVKQLKALEA
+780 
-790 KIHFSY
+790 HFSY
-796 LSIKGTKKDKGTN
+796 ISIKGTKKDKGTN
-809 YNNDGAIGNEAI
+809 YNNDGATGNEAI

-963 KELKNDL
+963 KELKNDV

-1085 DITNDDIINVS
+1085 DITNDDIINAS

-1191 KQLKALE
+1191 KQLKAVE

-1207 SKYTPTDQLGAVIEQ
+1207 SKYTPTDKLGDVIAQ

-1232 DIPKAVDLS
+1232 DIP
-1241 KYTPTDQ
+1241 
-1248 LGAVIEQKLGDT
+1248 
-1260 YAKKTDIPKAVDLSK
+1260 
-1275 YTPTDQLGA
+1275 
-1284 VIEQK
+1284 
-1289 LGDTYAKKTDI
+1289 
-1300 PKAVDLSKYTT
+1300 
-1311 TDQLGTVIEQK
+1311 
-1322 LGDTYAKKADI
+1322 
-1333 PAAKTFK
+1333 AAKTFK
-1340 AVGDGISVTEKDNVI
+1340 VAGAGFSVEDKDNVV
-1355 TYTLDTSKL
+1355 TYTLDINKL

-1370 SSSGGFNSIGVY
+1370 SSS
-1382 SGGVIQGNEYKPGTV
+1382 
-1397 TRELSSNEFRLD
+1397 
-1409 FGAGLQAKQVT
+1409 A
-1420 KDGQQYTLVS
+1420 
-1430 IDETVLK
+1430 
-1437 TASSK
+1437 
-1442 GKEGT
+1442 GT
-1447 NGVTAAQLEQVSQGM
+1447 NGKSAYEVWEEYTDGNGAQPNKGKKESDFLASLKGKDGTNGTNGKSAYEVWEEHKDVNGAQPNKGKSESDFLASLKGKDGTNGITAAQLEQVSQGM
-1462 QTHMAVL
+1462 QTRMAAL
-1469 GKRMNSMGAG
+1469 GKHMNSMGAG
-1479 NAALAALHPMEFDP
+1479 NAALAALHPLEFDP

-1535 KNVMNAGISFRIGKG
+1535 KNVMNAGISFRVGKG

>member
-47 GLLTGIPAC
+47 GLLTGIPAF

-65 ATNQVVQAVEGRVLT
+65 APNQVVRTAEGQALT

-86 KKAETP
+86 KKAATP
-92 VLFNKELKKLT
+92 VFSNKELKKLT
-103 DRVPFPMNFM
+103 ERVTFPMNFM

-137 IVLGEGSVA
+137 IALGEGSVA

-201 LGEGSIANLT
+201 LGEGSIANLK

-272 EAKIPKAVDLSKY
+272 AAKIPKAVDLSKY

-363 VLGEGSVA
+363 ALGEGSVA

-430 SIANLTL
+430 SIANLKL

-492 QLKALEAKIPKA
+492 QLKALEA
-504 VDLSKYTTTDKLG
+504 
-517 AVIEQKLGD
+517 
-526 TYAKK
+526 
-531 TDIPK
+531 
-536 AVDLS
+536 
-541 KYTPTDQLGAVIE
+541 
-554 QKLGDTYAKKTD
+554 
-566 IPKAV
+566 
-571 DLSKYTT
+571 
-578 TDQLGTVIEQKLGD
+578 
-592 TYAKKADIPAAKTF
+592 
-606 KAVGDGISVTEKDN
+606 
-620 VITYTLDTSKLPQ
+620 TL
-633 SSTGVYV
+633 
-640 TEQRYNNDLKGE
+640 
-652 HIVLGEGSVAFD
+652 
-664 QQKGYSGLFAAG
+664 
-676 INAVAGG
+676 
-683 KDAIAIGNQA
+683 
-693 SATGNNFSIAI
+693 
-704 GSNAEAPMSNSIALG
+704 
-719 EGSIA
+719 
-724 NLTLSQQ
+724 
-731 GKQSYLTKEDW
+731 
-742 NGDYN
+742 
-747 GVLSLGRDLSGA
+747 
-759 RAEVTRR
+759 
-766 IIHVAGGAADTDAV
+766 
-780 NVKQLKALEA
+780 
-790 KIHFSY
+790 HFSY
-796 LSIKGTKKDKGTN
+796 ISIKGTKKDKGTN
-809 YNNDGAIGNEAI
+809 YNNDGATGNEAI

-963 KELKNDL
+963 KELKNDV

-1085 DITNDDIINVS
+1085 DITNDDIINAS

-1191 KQLKALE
+1191 KQLKAVE

-1207 SKYTPTDQLGAVIEQ
+1207 SKYTPTDKLGDVIAQ

-1232 DIPKAVDLS
+1232 DIP
-1241 KYTPTDQ
+1241 
-1248 LGAVIEQKLGDT
+1248 
-1260 YAKKTDIPKAVDLSK
+1260 
-1275 YTPTDQLGA
+1275 
-1284 VIEQK
+1284 
-1289 LGDTYAKKTDI
+1289 
-1300 PKAVDLSKYTT
+1300 
-1311 TDQLGTVIEQK
+1311 
-1322 LGDTYAKKADI
+1322 
-1333 PAAKTFK
+1333 AAKTFK
-1340 AVGDGISVTEKDNVI
+1340 VAGAGFSVEDKDNVV
-1355 TYTLDTSKL
+1355 TYTLDINKL

-1370 SSSGGFNSIGVY
+1370 SSS
-1382 SGGVIQGNEYKPGTV
+1382 
-1397 TRELSSNEFRLD
+1397 
-1409 FGAGLQAKQVT
+1409 A
-1420 KDGQQYTLVS
+1420 
-1430 IDETVLK
+1430 
-1437 TASSK
+1437 
-1442 GKEGT
+1442 GT
-1447 NGVTAAQLEQVSQGM
+1447 NGKSAYEVWEEYTDGNGAQPNKGKKESDFLASLKGKDGTNGTNGKSAYEVWEEHKDVNGAQPNKGKSESDFLASLKGKDGTNGITAAQLEQVSQGM
-1462 QTHMAVL
+1462 QTRMAAL
-1469 GKRMNSMGAG
+1469 GKHMNSVGAG
-1479 NAALAALHPMEFDP
+1479 NAALAALHPLEFDP

-1535 KNVMNAGISFRIGKG
+1535 KNVMNAGISFRVGKG

>member
-56 SMAQGSTIA
+56 SMVQGSTIA

-92 VLFNKELKKLT
+92 VLSNKELKKLT

-201 LGEGSIANLT
+201 LGEGSIANLK

-257 AADTDAVNVKQLKAL
+257 AEDTDAVNVKQLKAL

-285 TTTDKLGAVI
+285 TPTDQLGTVI

-337 SKLPQSSTGVYVTEQ
+337 SKLPQSNTGVYVTEQ

-430 SIANLTL
+430 SIANLKL

-475 IIHVAGGAADTD
+475 IIHVAGGAEDTD

-492 QLKALEAKIPKA
+492 QLKALEAK
-504 VDLSKYTTTDKLG
+504 V
-517 AVIEQKLGD
+517 
-526 TYAKK
+526 
-531 TDIPK
+531 
-536 AVDLS
+536 
-541 KYTPTDQLGAVIE
+541 
-554 QKLGDTYAKKTD
+554 
-566 IPKAV
+566 
-571 DLSKYTT
+571 
-578 TDQLGTVIEQKLGD
+578 
-592 TYAKKADIPAAKTF
+592 
-606 KAVGDGISVTEKDN
+606 
-620 VITYTLDTSKLPQ
+620 
-633 SSTGVYV
+633 
-640 TEQRYNNDLKGE
+640 
-652 HIVLGEGSVAFD
+652 
-664 QQKGYSGLFAAG
+664 
-676 INAVAGG
+676 
-683 KDAIAIGNQA
+683 
-693 SATGNNFSIAI
+693 
-704 GSNAEAPMSNSIALG
+704 
-719 EGSIA
+719 
-724 NLTLSQQ
+724 
-731 GKQSYLTKEDW
+731 
-742 NGDYN
+742 
-747 GVLSLGRDLSGA
+747 
-759 RAEVTRR
+759 
-766 IIHVAGGAADTDAV
+766 
-780 NVKQLKALEA
+780 
-790 KIHFSY
+790 HFSY

-1085 DITNDDIINVS
+1085 DITNDDIINAS

-1135 AKSVTHVTK
+1135 AKSVTHITK

-1207 SKYTPTDQLGAVIEQ
+1207 SKYTPTDQLGTVIEQ

-1248 LGAVIEQKLGDT
+1248 LGAVIEQKLGDM

-1275 YTPTDQLGA
+1275 YTP
-1284 VIEQK
+1284 
-1289 LGDTYAKKTDI
+1289 
-1300 PKAVDLSKYTT
+1300 

>member
-47 GLLTGIPAC
+47 GLLTGIPAF

-65 ATNQVVQAVEGRVLT
+65 APNQVVRTAEGQALT

-86 KKAETP
+86 KKAATP
-92 VLFNKELKKLT
+92 VFSNKELKKLT
-103 DRVPFPMNFM
+103 ERVTFPMNFM

-137 IVLGEGSVA
+137 IALGEGSVA

-201 LGEGSIANLT
+201 LGEGSIANLK

-363 VLGEGSVA
+363 ALGEGSVA

-430 SIANLTL
+430 SIANLKL

-492 QLKALEAKIPKA
+492 QLKALEA
-504 VDLSKYTTTDKLG
+504 
-517 AVIEQKLGD
+517 
-526 TYAKK
+526 
-531 TDIPK
+531 
-536 AVDLS
+536 
-541 KYTPTDQLGAVIE
+541 
-554 QKLGDTYAKKTD
+554 
-566 IPKAV
+566 
-571 DLSKYTT
+571 
-578 TDQLGTVIEQKLGD
+578 
-592 TYAKKADIPAAKTF
+592 
-606 KAVGDGISVTEKDN
+606 
-620 VITYTLDTSKLPQ
+620 TL
-633 SSTGVYV
+633 
-640 TEQRYNNDLKGE
+640 
-652 HIVLGEGSVAFD
+652 
-664 QQKGYSGLFAAG
+664 
-676 INAVAGG
+676 
-683 KDAIAIGNQA
+683 
-693 SATGNNFSIAI
+693 
-704 GSNAEAPMSNSIALG
+704 
-719 EGSIA
+719 
-724 NLTLSQQ
+724 
-731 GKQSYLTKEDW
+731 
-742 NGDYN
+742 
-747 GVLSLGRDLSGA
+747 
-759 RAEVTRR
+759 
-766 IIHVAGGAADTDAV
+766 
-780 NVKQLKALEA
+780 
-790 KIHFSY
+790 HFSY
-796 LSIKGTKKDKGTN
+796 ISIKGTKKDKGTN
-809 YNNDGAIGNEAI
+809 YNNDGATGNEAI

-963 KELKNDL
+963 KELKNDV

-1071 KSKQQLKKLKSEHK
+1071 KSKQQLKKIKSEHK
-1085 DITNDDIINVS
+1085 DITNDDIINAS

-1191 KQLKALE
+1191 KQLKAVE

-1207 SKYTPTDQLGAVIEQ
+1207 SKYTPTDKLGDVIAQ

-1232 DIPKAVDLS
+1232 DIP
-1241 KYTPTDQ
+1241 
-1248 LGAVIEQKLGDT
+1248 
-1260 YAKKTDIPKAVDLSK
+1260 
-1275 YTPTDQLGA
+1275 
-1284 VIEQK
+1284 
-1289 LGDTYAKKTDI
+1289 
-1300 PKAVDLSKYTT
+1300 
-1311 TDQLGTVIEQK
+1311 
-1322 LGDTYAKKADI
+1322 
-1333 PAAKTFK
+1333 AAKTFK
-1340 AVGDGISVTEKDNVI
+1340 VAGAGFSVEDKDNVV
-1355 TYTLDTSKL
+1355 TYTLDINKL

-1370 SSSGGFNSIGVY
+1370 SSS
-1382 SGGVIQGNEYKPGTV
+1382 
-1397 TRELSSNEFRLD
+1397 
-1409 FGAGLQAKQVT
+1409 A
-1420 KDGQQYTLVS
+1420 
-1430 IDETVLK
+1430 
-1437 TASSK
+1437 
-1442 GKEGT
+1442 GT
-1447 NGVTAAQLEQVSQGM
+1447 NGKSAYEVWEEYTDGNGAQPNKGKKESDFLASLKGKDGTNGTNGKSAYEVWEEHKDVNGAQPNKGKSESDFLASLKGKDGTNGITAAQLEQVSQGM
-1462 QTHMAVL
+1462 QTRMAAL
-1469 GKRMNSMGAG
+1469 GKHMNSVGAG
-1479 NAALAALHPMEFDP
+1479 NAALAALHPLEFDP

-1535 KNVMNAGISFRIGKG
+1535 KNVMNAGISFRVGKG

>member
-65 ATNQVVQAVEGRVLT
+65 ATNQVVQAVEGPVLT
-80 KDNGKA
+80 KDTGKA

-92 VLFNKELKKLT
+92 VFSNKELKKLPP
-103 DRVPFPMNFM
+103 RVTFPMNFM
-113 VTDGGTD
+113 VMDGESD
-120 GVYVTEQRY
+120 GVYITEQRY

-137 IVLGEGSVA
+137 IALGEGSVA

-192 EAPMSNSIA
+192 EAPMPNSIALGEGSIANLTLSQQGKQSYLTKEDWNGDYNGVLSLGRDLSGARAEVTRRIIHVAGGAADTDAVNVKQLKALEAKIPKAVDLSKYTTTDKLGAVIEQKLGDTYAKKADIPAAKIFKAVGDGISVTEKDNVITYMLDTSKLPQSSTGVYITEQRYNNDLKGEHIALGEGSVAFDQQKGYSGLFAAGINAVAGGKDAIAIGNQASATGNNFSIAIGSNAEAPMPNSIA

-337 SKLPQSSTGVYVTEQ
+337 SKLPQSSTGVYITEQ

-363 VLGEGSVA
+363 ALGEGSVA

-392 KDAIAIGNQAS
+392 KDAIAIGHNAS
-403 ATGNNFSIA
+403 ATGQNFSIA

-430 SIANLTL
+430 SIAKLTL
-437 SQQGKQSYLTKED
+437 SQQ
-450 WNGDYNGVLS
+450 
-460 LGRDLS
+460 
-466 GARAEVTRR
+466 
-475 IIHVAGGAADTD
+475 
-487 AVNVK
+487 
-492 QLKALEAKIPKA
+492 
-504 VDLSKYTTTDKLG
+504 SKK
-517 AVIEQKLGD
+517 
-526 TYAKK
+526 
-531 TDIPK
+531 
-536 AVDLS
+536 
-541 KYTPTDQLGAVIE
+541 
-554 QKLGDTYAKKTD
+554 
-566 IPKAV
+566 
-571 DLSKYTT
+571 
-578 TDQLGTVIEQKLGD
+578 
-592 TYAKKADIPAAKTF
+592 
-606 KAVGDGISVTEKDN
+606 
-620 VITYTLDTSKLPQ
+620 
-633 SSTGVYV
+633 
-640 TEQRYNNDLKGE
+640 
-652 HIVLGEGSVAFD
+652 
-664 QQKGYSGLFAAG
+664 
-676 INAVAGG
+676 
-683 KDAIAIGNQA
+683 
-693 SATGNNFSIAI
+693 
-704 GSNAEAPMSNSIALG
+704 
-719 EGSIA
+719 
-724 NLTLSQQ
+724 
-731 GKQSYLTKEDW
+731 SYLTKEDW

-809 YNNDGAIGNEAI
+809 YNNDGATGNEAI

-1085 DITNDDIINVS
+1085 DITNDDIINAS

-1106 KSLAMHAMSLGLNA
+1106 KSLGMHAMSLGLNA

-1207 SKYTPTDQLGAVIEQ
+1207 SKYTPTDQLGAVI
-1222 KLGDTYAKKT
+1222 D
-1232 DIPKAVDLS
+1232 
-1241 KYTPTDQ
+1241 
-1248 LGAVIEQKLGDT
+1248 
-1260 YAKKTDIPKAVDLSK
+1260 
-1275 YTPTDQLGA
+1275 
-1284 VIEQK
+1284 
-1289 LGDTYAKKTDI
+1289 
-1300 PKAVDLSKYTT
+1300 
-1311 TDQLGTVIEQK
+1311 QK

-1333 PAAKTFK
+1333 PAPKTFK
-1340 AVGDGISVTEKDNVI
+1340 AVGGGISVTEKDNVV
-1355 TYTLDTSKL
+1355 TYTLDMNKL

-1370 SSSGGFNSIGVY
+1370 SSS
-1382 SGGVIQGNEYKPGTV
+1382 
-1397 TRELSSNEFRLD
+1397 
-1409 FGAGLQAKQVT
+1409 A
-1420 KDGQQYTLVS
+1420 
-1430 IDETVLK
+1430 
-1437 TASSK
+1437 
-1442 GKEGT
+1442 GT
-1447 NGVTAAQLEQVSQGM
+1447 NGKSAYEVWEEYTDGNGAQPNKGKKESDFLASLKGKDGTNGTNGKSAYEVWEEHKDVNGAQPNKGKSESDFLASLKGKDGTNGITAAQLEQVSQGM
-1462 QTHMAVL
+1462 QTRMAAL
-1469 GKRMNSMGAG
+1469 GKHMNSMGAG

-1594 EVLQALAQ
+1594 EVLQVLAQ

>member
-47 GLLTGIPAC
+47 GLLTGIPAF

-65 ATNQVVQAVEGRVLT
+65 APNQVVRTAEGQALT

-86 KKAETP
+86 KKAATP
-92 VLFNKELKKLT
+92 VFSNKELKKLT
-103 DRVPFPMNFM
+103 ERVTFPMNFM
-113 VTDGGTD
+113 VTD

-146 FDQQKGYSGLFA
+146 FDRQKGYSGLFA

-201 LGEGSIANLT
+201 LGEGSIANLK

-272 EAKIPKAVDLSKY
+272 AAMYTPTDKLGTVIEQKLGDTYAKKADIPAAVDLSKY

-303 AKKADIP
+303 AKKTDIP
-310 AAKTFKAV
+310 VAKTFKAV

-337 SKLPQSSTGVYVTEQ
+337 SKLPQNSTGVYVTEQ

-392 KDAIAIGNQAS
+392 KDAIAIGNKAS
-403 ATGNNFSIA
+403 ATGNTFSIA

-430 SIANLTL
+430 SIANLKL

-466 GARAEVTRR
+466 GARAAVNRR
-475 IIHVAGGAADTD
+475 IIHVAGGAEDTD

-492 QLKALEAKIPKA
+492 QLKALEA
-504 VDLSKYTTTDKLG
+504 
-517 AVIEQKLGD
+517 
-526 TYAKK
+526 
-531 TDIPK
+531 
-536 AVDLS
+536 
-541 KYTPTDQLGAVIE
+541 
-554 QKLGDTYAKKTD
+554 
-566 IPKAV
+566 
-571 DLSKYTT
+571 
-578 TDQLGTVIEQKLGD
+578 
-592 TYAKKADIPAAKTF
+592 
-606 KAVGDGISVTEKDN
+606 
-620 VITYTLDTSKLPQ
+620 TL
-633 SSTGVYV
+633 
-640 TEQRYNNDLKGE
+640 
-652 HIVLGEGSVAFD
+652 
-664 QQKGYSGLFAAG
+664 
-676 INAVAGG
+676 
-683 KDAIAIGNQA
+683 
-693 SATGNNFSIAI
+693 
-704 GSNAEAPMSNSIALG
+704 
-719 EGSIA
+719 
-724 NLTLSQQ
+724 
-731 GKQSYLTKEDW
+731 
-742 NGDYN
+742 
-747 GVLSLGRDLSGA
+747 
-759 RAEVTRR
+759 
-766 IIHVAGGAADTDAV
+766 
-780 NVKQLKALEA
+780 
-790 KIHFSY
+790 HFSY
-796 LSIKGTKKDKGTN
+796 ISIKGTKKDKGTN
-809 YNNDGAIGNEAI
+809 YNNDGATGNEAI

-963 KELKNDL
+963 KELKNDV

-1036 QHISAIALGDSSLSE
+1036 QHISAIAVGDSSLSE

-1085 DITNDDIINVS
+1085 DITNDDIINAS

-1207 SKYTPTDQLGAVIEQ
+1207 SKYTTTDKLGDVINQ

-1232 DIPKAVDLS
+1232 DIP
-1241 KYTPTDQ
+1241 
-1248 LGAVIEQKLGDT
+1248 
-1260 YAKKTDIPKAVDLSK
+1260 
-1275 YTPTDQLGA
+1275 
-1284 VIEQK
+1284 
-1289 LGDTYAKKTDI
+1289 
-1300 PKAVDLSKYTT
+1300 
-1311 TDQLGTVIEQK
+1311 
-1322 LGDTYAKKADI
+1322 
-1333 PAAKTFK
+1333 AAKTFK
-1340 AVGDGISVTEKDNVI
+1340 VAGAGFSVEDKDNVV
-1355 TYTLDTSKL
+1355 TYTLDINKL

-1370 SSSGGFNSIGVY
+1370 SSS
-1382 SGGVIQGNEYKPGTV
+1382 
-1397 TRELSSNEFRLD
+1397 
-1409 FGAGLQAKQVT
+1409 A
-1420 KDGQQYTLVS
+1420 
-1430 IDETVLK
+1430 
-1437 TASSK
+1437 
-1442 GKEGT
+1442 GT
-1447 NGVTAAQLEQVSQGM
+1447 NGKSAYEVWEEYTDGNGAQPNKGKKESDFLASLKGKDGTNGTNGKSAYEVWEEHKDVNGAQPNKGKSESDFLASLKGKDGTNGITAAQLEQVSQGM
-1462 QTHMAVL
+1462 QTRMAAL
-1469 GKRMNSMGAG
+1469 GKHMNSMGAG
-1479 NAALAALHPMEFDP
+1479 NAALAALHPLEFDP

-1535 KNVMNAGISFRIGKG
+1535 KNVMNAGISFRVGKG